1 MSNEEKLLDHL
12 KWVTA
17 ELREARQRLHD
28 KESTEPVAI
37 VGMAC
42 RYPGGTRSA
51 DDLWELV
58 RDGGDAVAAFPDD
71 RGWDL
76 ESLYHPDPEHP
87 GTSYVR
93 DGAFLYDAGHF
104 DAEFFG
110 ISPREAV
117 AMDPQ
122 QRLLLETAWEAI
134 EHAGLNPQAL
144 KGSDTGV
151 FTGVSAHDYLTL
163 ISQTASDVE
172 GYIGTGNLGSVVSG
186 RISYTLGLEGP
197 AVTVDT
203 ACSSSLVALH
213 LASQALRQGEC
224 SLALAGGSTVMATPG
239 SFTEFSRQR
248 GLAPDGRCKPFA
260 AAADGTGWGEG
271 AGVVALELLSEA
283 RRRGHKVLAV
293 IRGSAIN
300 QDGMSNGLAAPNGP
314 SQERVIRAALANAR
328 LSAEDIDAVEAHG
341 TGTTLGDPIEANAL
355 LATYGQGRPEGR
367 PLWLGSVKSN
377 IGHTQAA
384 AGVAGVIKMVMAMR
398 NGLLPASLHIDTP
411 SPHVQWE
418 QGSVRLLAEPVDWP
432 AERTRRAGISAFGIS
447 GTNAHLILEE
457 APPEEA
463 PDPVVAESGGVVPW
477 VVSGRSSDALREQAR
492 RLGESVSGTDSSPV
506 EVGWSLATSR
516 ALLEHR
522 AVVVGRDR
530 DGLTAG
536 LAALA
541 AGSSEASADV
551 VSGVVG
557 DVGPGPVL
565 VFPGQ
570 GSQWVGMG
578 AQLLDESPVFAERIA
593 ECERALS
600 AYVDW
605 SLTEVLRGDG
615 SQLSRVEVVQPVLW
629 AVMVSLAAV
638 WADYGITP
646 AAVIGHSQGE
656 MAAACVAGALS
667 LEDAARIVAV
677 RSDALRQLQGHGDM
691 ASLGTGAEQ
700 AAELIGDRPGVVV
713 AAVNGPSSTVISG
726 APENVAAV
734 VADAEAR
741 GLRARV
747 IDVGYA
753 SHGPQIDQLH
763 DLLTERL
770 ADIQPVT
777 TDVAFYSTVTAER
790 LDDTTALD
798 TDYWVTNL
806 RQPVRFADTIEALLA
821 DGYRLFIEA
830 SPHPVLNLGIQE
842 TIEQQTGAAGT
853 AVTVPTLRRDHG
865 DRAQLTLA
873 AAQAFAAGAEVDW
886 RRWFPADPAPRTV
899 DLPTYAFQHKHYW
912 VEPPAAVAAVG
923 SGHDPVEAR
932 VWQAIEDLDMEALA
946 GSLEIEGQAESVGA
960 LEPALPVL
968 SSWRRRHR
976 EQTTVDSWRYHVTW
990 KHLPD
995 GPAPDLSGAW
1005 LLLVPA
1011 AHADHPAVLA
1021 TAQTLTAHG
1030 GEVRRHVV
1038 DTRAVERAE
1047 MAREL
1052 RSLTDGDGGGAGD
1065 AGAGAG
1071 AYAGIVNLLA
1081 LDEEPHPEHSAVP
1094 AGLAA
1099 TTVLIQALGD
1109 NGADTPVRTLTQGAV
1124 STSAT
1129 DALTNPVQ
1137 AQVWGLGRVAALEY
1151 PRLWG
1156 GLIDLPARVDHQ
1168 TLTRLAAA
1176 LVPQDEDQ
1184 ISIRPS
1190 GTHARR
1196 LAHAPANGPTN
1207 QPGWRPEGTTLIT
1220 GGTGGIGAVLARWLA
1235 RAGAPHLLLTSR
1247 RGPEAPG
1254 AQELADE
1261 LRALG
1266 AAVTITACDVGDREQ
1281 LRHLIDGVPA
1291 EHPLTA
1297 VIHAAGVPNYI
1308 GLGEVSGAELDEV
1321 LRPKALAAHHLHELT
1336 RELDLTAFV
1345 MFSSGAGVWGSGQQG
1360 AYGAANHFLDALAEH
1375 RRSQG
1380 LPATSIA
1387 WGPWAEAGMAADQAA
1402 LTFFSRFGL
1411 HPLSPDLCVKALQ
1424 QALDAG
1430 ETTLTVANFD
1440 WAQFTS
1446 TFTAQ
1451 RPSPLLADLPEN
1463 RRASAPVAQ
1472 EDAAAEASSLQ
1483 RELTE
1488 AKPAQQRQLLLQHV
1502 RSQAAATLGHSDVDA
1517 VPATKPFQ
1525 ELGFDSLTAVELRN
1539 RLNKSTGL
1547 TLPTTVV
1554 FDHPTP
1560 DALTDVLQAELS
1572 GDAAAAAD
1580 PVRAAGPA
1588 GAATDDEPIAI
1599 VGMACRYPGDVRS
1612 AEELWDLVMARKDAM
1627 GDFPDDRGWDLETL
1641 YDPDPESRGTSYVRE
1656 GGFLYDA
1663 GDFDAG
1669 FFGISPREAIAM
1681 DPQQRLLLET
1691 AWEAIERAGLDRET
1705 LKGSNAG
1712 VYTGLTIFDYLALV
1726 GERPTEVEGYIG
1738 TGNLGC
1744 VASGRV
1750 SYVLGLEGPAMT
1762 IDTGCSSSLVAI
1774 HQAAHALRQGEC
1786 SLALAGGATVMATPG
1801 AFVEFSLQRGLA
1813 KDGRCKPFAAAADG
1827 TGWAEGVGLVVLER
1841 LSEARRNGHNVLAV
1855 IRGSA
1860 INQDGTSNGLTAPNG
1875 QAQQRVIRQALANA
1889 RLSAEDVDAVEAHG
1903 TGTMLGDPIE
1913 ASALVAT
1920 YGKERPADRPLWLG
1934 SIKSNIGHA
1943 QASAGVAG
1951 VIKMV
1956 MALRNEQLPA
1966 SLHIDAPTPHVDWDG
1981 SGVRLLSGPVAWPRG
1996 ERPRRAGV
2004 SAFGISG
2011 TNAHLILEQAP
2022 DAPEPANAPAE
2033 VAEAPAG
2040 VVPWV
2045 VSARG
2050 EEALRAQAGL
2060 LAERAA
2066 KDPRLASPLDVGWSL
2081 VKSRSTFENRAVVVG
2096 EDREALLAGLRSLAA
2111 GEPSPDVVE
2120 GTVQGASGAGPVL
2133 VFPGQGS
2140 QWVGMGA
2147 QLLDESPVFAARI
2160 AECERALSAYV
2171 DWSLTEVLRGD
2182 GSELSRVEVVQ
2193 PVLWAVMV
2201 SLAAVWADYG
2211 ITPAA
2216 VVGHSQGEM
2225 AAACVAGA
2233 LSLEDAA
2240 RIVAVR
2246 SDALRQLMGQGDMAS
2261 LGTGAEQ
2268 AAELIGDRPGVC
2280 VAAVNGP
2287 SSTVIS
2293 GPPEHVAAVVADAE
2307 ARGLRARVIDVGYA
2321 SHGPQIDQLHDL
2333 LTERLADIRPVATD
2347 VAFYSTVTA
2356 ERLDDTTALD
2366 TDYWVTN
2373 LRQPVRFA
2381 DTIEA
2386 LLADGYRL
2394 FIEASPHPVLN
2405 LGMEET
2411 IERADMPAT
2420 VVPTL
2425 RRGHGDAVQLT
2436 RAAAQAF
2443 GAGAEVDWTGWFPA
2457 VPLPRVVDLP
2467 TYAFQRERFWLEGR
2481 RGLAG
2486 DPAGLGLA
2494 SAGHPLLGAAV
2505 ELADSSS
2512 HLLTGR
2518 ISPRDQAWLAEH
2530 RVMDTVLL
2538 PGSAFVELAL
2548 QAAVRAGCAEL
2559 AELTLHTPLAFGN
2572 DAAVDLQ
2579 VAVGPV
2585 AEDGRR
2591 PVTVHSRPTGEGEDA
2606 VWTRHAAGVVAPAGA
2621 DAGDASFGGT
2631 WPPPGA
2637 TPVGGQ
2643 DPYGELASYGYD
2655 FGPGS
2660 QGLVSA
2666 WRLGDDIFAEVAL
2679 PETESGKAD
2688 RYQVHPVLL
2697 DATLHALILDA
2708 VTSSADTD
2716 QVLLPFSW
2724 SGLRVHAPG
2733 AEKLR
2738 VRIARTAP
2746 DQLALTAVDGGG
2758 DSGGVSGGVPV
2769 LTLESLTVRP
2779 VAAHQIAGARTADRD
2794 ALFRLVW
2801 KETAARAEQGGGAV
2815 RPAIVAL
2822 GGDPQGATLAGELAG
2837 ALAGAPVR
2845 DTFGALRDD
2854 VVAGGEAPD
2863 VVLAV
2868 CTAPDTGAGGDAA
2881 GYARLAAVSLL
2892 SLLKEWV
2899 DDAAFASSRLVV
2911 VTRDAVAARPGET
2924 AGDLA
2929 GASLWGLVRSAQA
2942 ENPGRLTL
2950 LDVDASDSSPAALPD
2965 VLGSVEPEMAL
2976 RDGRAYV
2983 PRLVRDDASA
2993 RLVPPVGSL
3002 TWRLARSEAAGGG
3015 GQLALVDAPEAGRA
3029 LAPHEVRVAVRAVA
3043 PGADPAD
3050 AGHVEGAGVVTEAGA
3065 EAGAVAVGDRV
3076 MGLFDAV
3083 GPVAV
3088 TDAALLTRIPSGWSW
3103 AQAAG
3108 SLGSYVTAY
3117 HLLADVV
3124 SPRGGESLLIE
3135 EGTGSVG
3142 RAVLRLAGR
3151 WGVEVVGGAQGVPGA
3166 GDEREPDVTLRA
3178 LRDEGDLVVHRAGG
3192 SEEVQAV
3199 VPPEPGRVRE
3209 ILAELGG
3216 LAEAAQLGGLAE
3228 AVQLGGLAE
3237 AAQLG
3242 EAAEATQRDE
3252 AAKMTQ
3258 PGEAGQTAQPGK
3270 AAKAAQPG
3278 EAGQTAQP
3286 GEAAE
3291 VTQRDEAAKMTQ
3303 PGEAAEA
3310 AQHGEA
3316 AEAAQHGE
3324 AAEAAQHGEAAE
3336 AASRSHDPA
3345 LAPLDVTVWD
3355 IRQAPAAV
3363 AAPPASGTT
3372 VFTLPPAF
3380 DPEGTVLITGGTGAL
3395 GALTARHLVARYG
3408 ARHLVLSSRRGA
3420 DAPGALELAADLSAL
3435 GARVTFAA
3443 CDPGDRDAAVALLEA
3458 VPAEHPLTA
3467 VFHCA
3472 GTVNDAVVQNLTAEQ
3487 VEEVMRVK
3495 ADAAWH
3501 LHELTRDADLSAFV
3515 LYSSVAGL
3523 LGGPGQGS
3531 YTAANAFLDALA
3543 RHRHDGGA
3551 AATSLAWGYWDLE
3564 SGMSGRLTDAD
3575 RARHARAG
3583 VVGLGADEGLAL
3595 LDAAWAGGLPLY
3607 APVRL
3612 DLARMRR
3619 QAQSHPAPALLQDL
3633 VSGGSR
3639 SGSGGGGVSAGAA
3652 ALLKALGTM
3661 SDPEREEALLD
3672 LVCTHIAA
3680 VLGYD
3685 AATPVNATQG
3695 LRELG
3700 FDSLTAVELRNRL
3713 SAATGLKLPATFVF
3727 DHPNPA
3733 ELAAQLRQ
3741 ELAPRAADPLADVLA
3756 EFERLEGSL
3765 LSVSSKD
3772 GSARAELAGR
3782 LRATLARLDVPESAG
3797 GEGEGAVATRTRIQ
3811 DASADEIFAFIDR
3824 DLGKDSGSDSGNG
3837 NGHAVEG
3844 QR

>member
-17 ELREARQRLHD
+17 ELREARQRLRD
-28 KESTEPVAI
+28 KESAEPVAI

-42 RYPGGTRSA
+42 RFPGGTRSA
-51 DDLWELV
+51 DDLWRLV
-58 RDGGDAVAAFPDD
+58 RDGGDAVSGFPDD

-93 DGAFLYDAGHF
+93 DGAFLYDAGRF
-104 DAEFFG
+104 DADFFG

-134 EHAGLNPQAL
+134 EHAGLNPHGLQ
-144 KGSDTGV
+144 GSDTGV

-163 ISQTASDVE
+163 ISQTASEVE

-203 ACSSSLVALH
+203 ACSSSLVAIH
-213 LASQALRQGEC
+213 LAAQALRQGEC

-283 RRRGHKVLAV
+283 RRRGHNVLAV
-293 IRGSAIN
+293 VRGSAIN
-300 QDGMSNGLAAPNGP
+300 QDGTSNGLAAPNGP

-355 LATYGQGRPEGR
+355 LATYGQGRPDDR
-367 PLWLGSVKSN
+367 PLWLGSIKSN

-384 AGVAGVIKMVMAMR
+384 AGVAGVIKMVMALR
-398 NGLLPASLHIDTP
+398 NGLLPTSLHIDAP

-418 QGSVRLLAEPVDWP
+418 QGSVRLLSEPVEWRP
-432 AERTRRAGISAFGIS
+432 ERTRRAGISAFGIS

-457 APPEEA
+457 APREEVAAEGARVDASTPPPAA
-463 PDPVVAESGGVVPW
+463 PGAVVPW
-477 VVSGRSSDALREQAR
+477 VVSGRTSDALREQAR
-492 RLGESVSGTDSSPV
+492 RLGDFAGSSGVGEAGASTT

-516 ALLEHR
+516 ATLGHR
-522 AVVVGRDR
+522 AVVVGQDS
-530 DGLTAG
+530 AQSIAS

-541 AGSSEASADV
+541 TGEASADV
-551 VSGVVG
+551 VTGVAG
-557 DVGPGPVL
+557 DMGPGPVL

-578 AQLLDESPVFAERIA
+578 AQLLDESPVFAARIA
-593 ECERALS
+593 ECEQALS
-600 AYVDW
+600 DHVGW
-605 SLTEVLRGDG
+605 SLREVLRGDG
-615 SQLSRVEVVQPVLW
+615 SELARVEVVQPVLW

-638 WADYGITP
+638 WADQGITP

-691 ASLGTGAEQ
+691 ASLGTSAEQ
-700 AAELIGDRPGVVV
+700 AAELIGDDRPGVSI

-726 APENVAAV
+726 PPEQVAAV
-734 VADAEAR
+734 VAEAEER

-753 SHGPQIDQLH
+753 SHNPQIDQLH

-770 ADIQPVT
+770 ADIQPVP

-798 TDYWVTNL
+798 TAYWVTNL

-842 TIEQQTGAAGT
+842 TIERAGVT
-853 AVTVPTLRRDHG
+853 ATTVPTLRRDHG
-865 DRAQLTLA
+865 GRTQLTHA
-873 AAQAFAAGAEVDW
+873 AAQAFAVGAEVDW
-886 RRWFPADPAPRTV
+886 RRWFPAEPTPRTV
-899 DLPTYAFQHKHYW
+899 DLPTYAFQHKQYW
-912 VEPPAAVAAVG
+912 VEPPAAVASG
-923 SGHDPVEAR
+923 GNGHDPVEAR
-932 VWQAIEDLDMEALA
+932 VWQAIEDLDIDALA
-946 GSLEIEGQAESVGA
+946 SSLEIEGQAETVGA

-968 SSWRRRHR
+968 SAWRRRHR
-976 EQTTVDSWRYHVTW
+976 EQSTVDSWRYHVTW
-990 KHLPD
+990 KHLPAAA
-995 GPAPDLSGAW
+995 APELTGTW

-1021 TAQTLTAHG
+1021 TAQTLAAHG
-1030 GEVRRHVV
+1030 GEVRRHVL
-1038 DTRAVERAE
+1038 DARAVERASL
-1047 MAREL
+1047 AQEL
-1052 RSLTDGDGGGAGD
+1052 LSVMGGEPH
-1065 AGAGAG
+1065 
-1071 AYAGIVNLLA
+1071 AGIVNLLA
-1081 LDEEPHPEHSAVP
+1081 LDEEPHPEFPAVP

-1099 TTVLIQALGD
+1099 TTALVQALGD
-1109 NGADTPVRTLTQGAV
+1109 NGADVSVRTLTQGAV

-1129 DALTNPVQ
+1129 DPLTNPVQ

-1156 GLIDLPARVDHQ
+1156 GLVDLPARIDHQ
-1168 TLTRLAAA
+1168 SLTRLAAA
-1176 LVPQDEDQ
+1176 LAPQDEDQ
-1184 ISIRPS
+1184 IAIRPT
-1190 GTHARR
+1190 GAHARR
-1196 LAHAPANGPTN
+1196 LAHAPATTPNSGVSWEP
-1207 QPGWRPEGTTLIT
+1207 RGTTLIT

-1235 RAGAPHLLLTSR
+1235 REGAPHLLLTSR
-1247 RGPEAPG
+1247 RGPDAPG
-1254 AQELADE
+1254 AQELAAE
-1261 LRALG
+1261 LRELG
-1266 AAVTITACDVGDREQ
+1266 TSVTITACDVGDREQ
-1281 LRHLIDGVPA
+1281 VRRLVDGVPA

-1297 VIHAAGVPNYI
+1297 VVHAAGVPNYI
-1308 GLGEVSGAELDEV
+1308 GLGEVTGAELDEV
-1321 LRPKALAAHHLHELT
+1321 LRPKALAALHLHELT
-1336 RELDLTAFV
+1336 RELELSAFV

-1380 LPATSIA
+1380 LAATSIA

-1411 HPLSPDLCVKALQ
+1411 HPLSPVLCIKALH

-1472 EDAAAEASSLQ
+1472 EDATEASSLQ
-1483 RELTE
+1483 QELTE
-1488 AKPAQQRQLLLQHV
+1488 AKPAQQRQLVLQHV

-1560 DALTDVLQAELS
+1560 DALTDVIQAELS
-1572 GDAAAAAD
+1572 GDTASAEAARTTAAAA
-1580 PVRAAGPA
+1580 
-1588 GAATDDEPIAI
+1588 DDEPIAI

-1612 AEELWDLVMARKDAM
+1612 AEELWDLVTDRRDAM
-1627 GDFPDDRGWDLETL
+1627 SGFPDDRGWDLEAL
-1641 YDPDPESRGTSYVRE
+1641 YNPDPESRGTSYVRE

-1663 GDFDAG
+1663 GDFDAA

-1691 AWEAIERAGLDRET
+1691 AWEAIERAGLDREA

-1712 VYTGLTIFDYLALV
+1712 VYTGLTIYDYLALV

-1801 AFVEFSLQRGLA
+1801 SFVEFSLQRGLA
-1813 KDGRCKPFAAAADG
+1813 KNGRCKPFASAADG

-1889 RLSAEDVDAVEAHG
+1889 RLSADDVDAVEAHG

-1920 YGKERPADRPLWLG
+1920 YGKERPEDRPLWLG

-1981 SGVRLLSGPVAWPRG
+1981 SGVQLLAEPVAWPRG

-2022 DAPEPANAPAE
+2022 DAPEPAPSPSDAAD
-2033 VAEAPAG
+2033 APAG

-2050 EEALRAQAGL
+2050 EEALRAQAAL
-2060 LAERAA
+2060 LAERATA
-2066 KDPRLASPLDVGWSL
+2066 DPQLVSPLDVGWSL
-2081 VKSRSTFENRAVVVG
+2081 VKSRSVFENRAVVVG
-2096 EDREALLAGLRSLAA
+2096 RDRDALLAGLRSLST

-2120 GTVQGASGAGPVL
+2120 GAVQGASGAGPVL

-2171 DWSLTEVLRGD
+2171 DWSLSEVLRGD
-2182 GSELSRVEVVQ
+2182 GAELARVEVVQ

-2201 SLAAVWADYG
+2201 SLAAVWADQG

-2216 VVGHSQGEM
+2216 VIGHSQGEM

-2246 SDALRQLMGQGDMAS
+2246 SDALRQLQGHGDMAS
-2261 LGTGAEQ
+2261 LGTSAEQ
-2268 AAELIGDRPGVC
+2268 AAELIGDDRPGVSI
-2280 VAAVNGP
+2280 AAVNGP

-2293 GPPEHVAAVVADAE
+2293 GPPEQVAAVVADAE
-2307 ARGLRARVIDVGYA
+2307 KAGLRARVIDVGYA
-2321 SHGPQIDQLHDL
+2321 SHNPQIDQLHDL
-2333 LTERLADIRPVATD
+2333 LTERLADIQPVPTD

-2356 ERLDDTTALD
+2356 ERLNDTTALD
-2366 TDYWVTN
+2366 TGYWVTN
-2373 LRQPVRFA
+2373 LRHPVRFA
-2381 DTIEA
+2381 DTIKA

-2411 IERADMPAT
+2411 IEQADMPAT
-2420 VVPTL
+2420 VIPTL
-2425 RRGHGDAVQLT
+2425 RRDHGDTTQLT

-2443 GAGAEVDWTGWFPA
+2443 TAGANIDWTGWFPA

-2505 ELADSSS
+2505 ELADGSS

-2518 ISPRDQAWLAEH
+2518 ISPRDQTWLAEH

-2548 QAAVRAGCAEL
+2548 QAAVRTGCEEL
-2559 AELTLHTPLAFGN
+2559 TELTLHTPLVFG
-2572 DAAVDLQ
+2572 DEGAGAVDLQ
-2579 VAVGPV
+2579 VAVGSV
-2585 AEDGRR
+2585 GEDGRR
-2591 PVTVHSRPTGEGEDA
+2591 PVSVHSRPTSEGEET
-2606 VWTRHAAGVVAPAGA
+2606 VWTRHAAGVVAPAGPV
-2621 DAGDASFGGT
+2621 DGEMSLGGA

-2660 QGLVSA
+2660 QGLVTA
-2666 WRLGDDIFAEVAL
+2666 WRLGDDLYAEVAL
-2679 PETESGKAD
+2679 PEAESSGAD

-2733 AEKLR
+2733 ADKLR

-2746 DQLALTAVDGGG
+2746 DQLALTAVDDGGA
-2758 DSGGVSGGVPV
+2758 PV

-2779 VAAHQIAGARTADRD
+2779 VAAHQIAGARAADRD

-2801 KETAARAEQGGGAV
+2801 TEAAARADAGGGGALRAAV
-2815 RPAIVAL
+2815 VA
-2822 GGDPQGATLAGELAG
+2822 PAGEPLGA
-2837 ALAGAPVR
+2837 ALADALSGAPVR
-2845 DTFGALRDD
+2845 DTFAALRDG
-2854 VVAGGEAPD
+2854 VAGGEETPD

-2868 CTAPDTGAGGDAA
+2868 CATPGVSGAGDADADADVA
-2881 GYARLAAVSLL
+2881 GYARLAAVTLL

-2899 DDAAFASSRLVV
+2899 DDPAFAASRLVV
-2911 VTRDAVAARPGET
+2911 VTRGATAARPGE
-2924 AGDLA
+2924 AVGDLP

-2950 LDVDASDSSPAALPD
+2950 LDLDAVEASLAALPG
-2965 VLGSVEPEMAL
+2965 VLGSGEPELAL
-2976 RDGRAYV
+2976 RDGRVFV

-2993 RLVPPVGSL
+2993 RLAPPVGAP
-3002 TWRLARSEAAGGG
+3002 TWRLSGLEVRGPGQ
-3015 GQLALVDAPEAGRA
+3015 QLALVDAPEALRV
-3029 LAPHEVRVAVRAVA
+3029 LEPHEVRVAVRAA
-3043 PGADPAD
+3043 TPDPGPLAE
-3050 AGHVEGAGVVTEAGA
+3050 GQVVGAGVVTEVGGGAGP
-3065 EAGAVAVGDRV
+3065 VAVGDRV

-3083 GPVAV
+3083 GPVGV
-3088 TDAALLTRIPSGWSW
+3088 TDAALLTTVPAGWSW

-3108 SLGSYVTAY
+3108 SLGAYVAAY
-3117 HLLADVV
+3117 HVLADVV
-3124 SPRGGESLLIE
+3124 VPRGGETLFVAE
-3135 EGTGSVG
+3135 ETGPVG
-3142 RAVLRLAGR
+3142 RAVTHLARR
-3151 WGVEVVGGAQGVPGA
+3151 WRAEAVEGAA
-3166 GDEREPDVTLRA
+3166 DVTIG
-3178 LRDEGDLVVHRAGG
+3178 RDGTLVVDRAGAPDG
-3192 SEEVQAV
+3192 GQAV
-3199 VPPEPGRVRE
+3199 APPEPGRVRE
-3209 ILAELGG
+3209 ILAEL
-3216 LAEAAQLGGLAE
+3216 ADS
-3228 AVQLGGLAE
+3228 V
-3237 AAQLG
+3237 
-3242 EAAEATQRDE
+3242 
-3252 AAKMTQ
+3252 
-3258 PGEAGQTAQPGK
+3258 
-3270 AAKAAQPG
+3270 
-3278 EAGQTAQP
+3278 
-3286 GEAAE
+3286 
-3291 VTQRDEAAKMTQ
+3291 
-3303 PGEAAEA
+3303 
-3310 AQHGEA
+3310 
-3316 AEAAQHGE
+3316 
-3324 AAEAAQHGEAAE
+3324 
-3336 AASRSHDPA
+3336 DPA
-3345 LAPLDVTVWD
+3345 DLPVADAVADAVAVSSESAGSSGGDGLVPLDVTAWD
-3355 IRQAPAAV
+3355 IRQAPAAD
-3363 AAPPASGTT
+3363 AAPPSAGTT
-3372 VFTLPPAF
+3372 VYTLPVAF
-3380 DPEGTVLITGGTGAL
+3380 DPEGTVLVTGGTGAL
-3395 GALTARHLVARYG
+3395 GALAARHLVGRHG
-3408 ARHLVLSSRRGA
+3408 ARHLLLSSRRGA

-3435 GARVTFAA
+3435 GARVTFTA
-3443 CDPGDRDAAVALLEA
+3443 CDLGDRDAAAALLES
-3458 VPAEHPLTA
+3458 VPPEHPLTA

-3472 GTVNDAVVQNLTAEQ
+3472 GTVSDAVVQNLTAEQ

-3495 ADAAWH
+3495 ADTAWN

-3543 RHRHDGGA
+3543 RHRQDGGA

-3595 LDAAWAGGLPLY
+3595 LDTAWAGGLPLY

-3619 QAQSHPAPALLQDL
+3619 QAESHPAPALLQDL
-3633 VSGGSR
+3633 VRGAGSR
-3639 SGSGGGGVSAGAA
+3639 SGGGSVSAGAA
-3652 ALLKALGTM
+3652 ALLKALGAM
-3661 SDPEREEALLD
+3661 SDAEREEALLD

-3713 SAATGLKLPATFVF
+3713 STATGLKLPATFVF

-3733 ELAAQLRQ
+3733 ELAAHLRQ

-3756 EFERLEGSL
+3756 EFERLENSL
-3765 LSVSSKD
+3765 LAVSSQD
-3772 GSARAELAGR
+3772 GTARTELAGR
-3782 LRATLARLDVPESAG
+3782 LRATLARLDVPQETAA
-3797 GEGEGAVATRTRIQ
+3797 EAAVAARIQ

-3824 DLGKDSGSDSGNG
+3824 DLGRDSGNG
-3837 NGHAVEG
+3837 QGNGQAVEG

>member
-17 ELREARQRLHD
+17 ELREARQKLRD
-28 KESTEPVAI
+28 KESAEPVAI

-42 RYPGGTRSA
+42 RFPGGARSA
-51 DDLWELV
+51 EDLWQLV
-58 RDGGDAVAAFPDD
+58 RDGGDAVSGFPDD

-87 GTSYVR
+87 ATSYVR
-93 DGAFLYDAGHF
+93 DGAFLYDAGRF

-144 KGSDTGV
+144 RGSDTGV

-163 ISQTASDVE
+163 ISQTASEVE

-203 ACSSSLVALH
+203 ACSSSLVAIH

-271 AGVVALELLSEA
+271 AGVVALELLSDA
-283 RRRGHKVLAV
+283 RRCGHKVLAV
-293 IRGSAIN
+293 VRGSAVN
-300 QDGMSNGLAAPNGP
+300 QDGTSNGLAAPNGP

-328 LSAEDIDAVEAHG
+328 LSAEDVDAVEAHG

-355 LATYGQGRPEGR
+355 LATYGRSRPDGR

-384 AGVAGVIKMVMAMR
+384 AGVAGVIKMVMALR
-398 NGLLPASLHIDTP
+398 NGILPTSLHIDAP
-411 SPHVQWE
+411 SPHVQWD
-418 QGSVRLLAEPVDWP
+418 QGGVRLLSEPVEWRS
-432 AERTRRAGISAFGIS
+432 ERTRRAGVSAFGIS

-457 APPEEA
+457 APSQEEA
-463 PDPVVAESGGVVPW
+463 AAAEVAEAPPGSVVPW
-477 VVSGRSSDALREQAR
+477 VVSARTADALREQAR
-492 RLGESVSGTDSSPV
+492 RLAEFAAHGTEARST
-506 EVGWSLATSR
+506 EIGWSLATSR
-516 ALLEHR
+516 AVLEHR
-522 AVVVGRDR
+522 AVVIGQDSAQAISSL
-530 DGLTAG
+530 G
-536 LAALA
+536 ALA
-541 AGSSEASADV
+541 AGEATADV
-551 VSGVVG
+551 VSGIAG
-557 DVGPGPVL
+557 DMGPGPVL

-578 AQLLDESPVFAERIA
+578 AQLLEESPVFAARIG

-615 SQLSRVEVVQPVLW
+615 SELARVEVVQPVLW

-638 WADYGITP
+638 WADQGITP

-667 LEDAARIVAV
+667 LDDAARIVAV

-691 ASLGTGAEQ
+691 ASVGTSAEQ
-700 AAELIGDRPGVVV
+700 TAELIGDRPGVSV

-726 APENVAAV
+726 SPEDVAAV
-734 VADAEAR
+734 VADAEAA

-753 SHGPQIDQLH
+753 SHNPQIDALH
-763 DLLTERL
+763 DLLTDRL
-770 ADIQPVT
+770 ADIRPT
-777 TDVAFYSTVTAER
+777 PTDIAFYSTVTAER

-798 TDYWVTNL
+798 TAYWVTNL
-806 RQPVRFADTIEALLA
+806 RQPVRFAETVEALLA

-842 TIEQQTGAAGT
+842 TIERAGVAAT
-853 AVTVPTLRRDHG
+853 TVPTLRRDHG
-865 DRAQLTLA
+865 GRTQLTHA
-873 AAQAFAAGAEVDW
+873 AAQAFAAGADIDW
-886 RRWFPADPAPRTV
+886 RRWFPADPTPRTV
-899 DLPTYAFQHKHYW
+899 DLPTYAFQRKQYW
-912 VEPPAAVAAVG
+912 VEPPAAVAPGAG
-923 SGHDPVEAR
+923 GHDPVEAR
-932 VWQAIEDLDMEALA
+932 VWQAIEELDIDGLA
-946 GSLEIEGQAESVGA
+946 SSLEIEGQAETVGA

-968 SSWRRRHR
+968 SAWRRRHR
-976 EQTTVDSWRYHVTW
+976 EQSTVDSWRYHVTW
-990 KHLPD
+990 KQLPD
-995 GPAPDLSGAW
+995 TAAPELGGSW

-1011 AHADHPAVLA
+1011 AHTDHPAVLA
-1021 TAQTLTAHG
+1021 TAQTLAAHG
-1030 GEVRRHVV
+1030 GEVRSHVL
-1038 DTRAVERAE
+1038 DARAVERGVLAQ
-1047 MAREL
+1047 EL
-1052 RSLTDGDGGGAGD
+1052 RSRMGDEQH
-1065 AGAGAG
+1065 
-1071 AYAGIVNLLA
+1071 AGIVNLLA
-1081 LDEEPHPEHSAVP
+1081 LDEEPHPEHPAVP

-1099 TTVLIQALGD
+1099 TTALVQALGD
-1109 NGADTPVRTLTQGAV
+1109 NGTDVVLRTLTQGAV
-1124 STSAT
+1124 STGAA
-1129 DALTNPVQ
+1129 DALTRPVQ

-1156 GLIDLPARVDHQ
+1156 GLVDLPARIDHQ
-1168 TLTRLAAA
+1168 SLNRLAAA
-1176 LVPQDEDQ
+1176 LAPAPAARDEDQ
-1184 ISIRPS
+1184 IAIRPS
-1190 GTHARR
+1190 GVHARR
-1196 LAHAPANGPTN
+1196 LAHAPATPRNSGVSW
-1207 QPGWRPEGTTLIT
+1207 QPRGTTLIT

-1235 RAGAPHLLLTSR
+1235 REGAPHLLLTSR
-1247 RGPEAPG
+1247 RGPDAPG
-1254 AQELADE
+1254 ARELAAE
-1261 LRALG
+1261 LEELG
-1266 AAVTITACDVGDREQ
+1266 ARVTLTACDVGDREQ
-1281 LRHLIDGVPA
+1281 VRRLVDGVPA

-1297 VIHAAGVPNYI
+1297 VVHAAGVPNYI
-1308 GLGEVSGAELDEV
+1308 GLGEVTGAELDEV
-1321 LRPKALAAHHLHELT
+1321 LRPKALAALHLHELT
-1336 RELDLTAFV
+1336 RESELSAFV

-1360 AYGAANHFLDALAEH
+1360 AYGAANHFLDALADH
-1375 RRSQG
+1375 RHSQG

-1411 HPLSPDLCVKALQ
+1411 HPLSPDLCVKALH

-1472 EDAAAEASSLQ
+1472 EDTSKASSLHQ
-1483 RELTE
+1483 ELTE

-1560 DALTDVLQAELS
+1560 DALTDVLQSELS
-1572 GDAAAAAD
+1572 GDTASAEAAHATAAAA
-1580 PVRAAGPA
+1580 
-1588 GAATDDEPIAI
+1588 DDEPIAI

-1612 AEELWDLVMARKDAM
+1612 PEELWDLVTAGRDAM
-1627 GDFPDDRGWDLETL
+1627 SDFPDDRGWDLETL

-1663 GDFDAG
+1663 GDFDAA
-1669 FFGISPREAIAM
+1669 FFGISPREAVAM

-1691 AWEAIERAGLDRET
+1691 AWEAIERAGLDREA

-1841 LSEARRNGHNVLAV
+1841 LSEARRNGHKVLAV

-1889 RLSAEDVDAVEAHG
+1889 RLSAEDIDAVEAHG

-1920 YGKERPADRPLWLG
+1920 YGKERPEDRPLWLG

-1956 MALRNEQLPA
+1956 MALRNEQLPT
-1966 SLHIDAPTPHVDWDG
+1966 SLHIDAPTPHVDWEN
-1981 SGVRLLSGPVAWPRG
+1981 SGVRLLSEPVAWPRG
-1996 ERPRRAGV
+1996 DRPRRAGV

-2022 DAPEPANAPAE
+2022 DAPDDTPAASSDMSD
-2033 VAEAPAG
+2033 APAG

-2050 EEALRAQAGL
+2050 EEALRAQAAL
-2060 LAERAA
+2060 LAERATA
-2066 KDPRLASPLDVGWSL
+2066 DPRPASPLDVGWSL
-2081 VKSRSTFENRAVVVG
+2081 VKSRSVFENRAVVVG
-2096 EDREALLAGLRSLAA
+2096 RDRDALLTGLRSLAA
-2111 GEPSPDVVE
+2111 GEPSPDVVQ
-2120 GTVQGASGAGPVL
+2120 GAVQGASGAGPVL

-2147 QLLDESPVFAARI
+2147 QLLEESPVFAARI
-2160 AECERALSAYV
+2160 GECERALSAYV

-2182 GSELSRVEVVQ
+2182 GNELSRVEVVQ

-2201 SLAAVWADYG
+2201 SLAAVWADQG
-2211 ITPAA
+2211 IVPAA
-2216 VVGHSQGEM
+2216 VIGHSQGEM

-2233 LSLEDAA
+2233 LSLDDAA

-2246 SDALRQLMGQGDMAS
+2246 SDALRQLQGHGDMAS
-2261 LGTGAEQ
+2261 VGTSAEQ
-2268 AAELIGDRPGVC
+2268 TAELIGDRPGVS

-2293 GPPEHVAAVVADAE
+2293 GSPEHVAAVVAEAE

-2321 SHGPQIDQLHDL
+2321 SHNPQIDALHDL
-2333 LTERLADIRPVATD
+2333 LTDRLADIRPTPTD
-2347 VAFYSTVTA
+2347 IAFYSTVTA
-2356 ERLDDTTALD
+2356 ERLADTTALD
-2366 TDYWVTN
+2366 TAYWITN

-2381 DTIEA
+2381 ETVEA

-2394 FIEASPHPVLN
+2394 FIEASPHPVLA

-2411 IERADMPAT
+2411 IEQADMPAT

-2425 RRGHGDAVQLT
+2425 RRDHGDTAQLT

-2443 GAGAEVDWTGWFPA
+2443 TAGAEVDWTGWFPA

-2505 ELADSSS
+2505 ELADGGS

-2548 QAAVRAGCAEL
+2548 QAAVRAGCEEL
-2559 AELTLHTPLAFGN
+2559 AELTLHTPLAFG
-2572 DAAVDLQ
+2572 DEGAGAVDLQ
-2579 VAVGPV
+2579 VAVGAV
-2585 AEDGRR
+2585 TEDGRR
-2591 PVTVHSRPTGEGEDA
+2591 PVSVHSRPTGEGDDA
-2606 VWTRHAAGVVAPAGA
+2606 VWTRHAAGTVAPAGPVA
-2621 DAGDASFGGT
+2621 VDGSLGGA

-2637 TPVGGQ
+2637 TPVGGP
-2643 DPYGELASYGYD
+2643 DPYAELASYGYD

-2660 QGLVSA
+2660 QGLVTA
-2666 WRLGDDIFAEVAL
+2666 WRLGDDLFAEVRL
-2679 PETESGKAD
+2679 PEAESGGAD
-2688 RYQVHPVLL
+2688 RYRVHPVLL

-2733 AEKLR
+2733 TDSLR

-2746 DQLALTAVDGGG
+2746 DQLALTAVDDGGA
-2758 DSGGVSGGVPV
+2758 PV

-2801 KETAARAEQGGGAV
+2801 AEAAARADEHVEGGGVV
-2815 RPAIVAL
+2815 RPAVVAPAGVPL
-2822 GGDPQGATLAGELAG
+2822 GATLAD
-2837 ALAGAPVR
+2837 ALSGAPVR
-2845 DTFGALRDD
+2845 ETFAALREG
-2854 VVAGGEAPD
+2854 VAAGGEAPD

-2868 CTAPDTGAGGDAA
+2868 CATPGHRGADDVEGAA
-2881 GYARLAAVSLL
+2881 AYARLATVTLL

-2899 DDAAFASSRLVV
+2899 DDPAFAASRLVV
-2911 VTRDAVAARPGET
+2911 VTRGAVAARPGE
-2924 AGDLA
+2924 AVGDLP

-2950 LDVDASDSSPAALPD
+2950 LDVDESEESLAALPG
-2965 VLGSVEPEMAL
+2965 VLALGEPELAL
-2976 RDGRAYV
+2976 RGGRAFV

-2993 RLVPPVGSL
+2993 RLAPPVGAT
-3002 TWRLARSEAAGGG
+3002 TWRLSGD
-3015 GQLALVDAPEAGRA
+3015 ALVDAPEARRA
-3029 LAPHEVRVAVRAVA
+3029 LEPHEVRVALRAAA
-3043 PGADPAD
+3043 PDPEPL
-3050 AGHVEGAGVVTEAGA
+3050 GPGRVVGAGVVTEVGDAAGPV
-3065 EAGAVAVGDRV
+3065 GVGDRV

-3088 TDAALLTRIPSGWSW
+3088 TDAALLTAVPGGWSW
-3103 AQAAG
+3103 TRAAG
-3108 SLGSYVTAY
+3108 SLGAYVAAY
-3117 HLLADVV
+3117 HVLADVV
-3124 SPRGGESLLIE
+3124 APSGAATLLVA

-3142 RAVLRLAGR
+3142 RAVPRLAPHL
-3151 WGVEVVGGAQGVPGA
+3151 GVDIVDGAADFTLDRDGA
-3166 GDEREPDVTLRA
+3166 LVIRRA
-3178 LRDEGDLVVHRAGG
+3178 DAADEGRGVA
-3192 SEEVQAV
+3192 
-3199 VPPEPGRVRE
+3199 PPEPGRVRD
-3209 ILAELGG
+3209 ILAALAELMPPTGSAEDGDVRDGG
-3216 LAEAAQLGGLAE
+3216 PLI
-3228 AVQLGGLAE
+3228 
-3237 AAQLG
+3237 
-3242 EAAEATQRDE
+3242 
-3252 AAKMTQ
+3252 
-3258 PGEAGQTAQPGK
+3258 
-3270 AAKAAQPG
+3270 
-3278 EAGQTAQP
+3278 
-3286 GEAAE
+3286 
-3291 VTQRDEAAKMTQ
+3291 
-3303 PGEAAEA
+3303 
-3310 AQHGEA
+3310 
-3316 AEAAQHGE
+3316 
-3324 AAEAAQHGEAAE
+3324 
-3336 AASRSHDPA
+3336 
-3345 LAPLDVTVWD
+3345 PLDVTAWD
-3355 IRQAPAAV
+3355 VRQAPAAV
-3363 AAPPASGTT
+3363 AAPPTAGTT
-3372 VFTLPPAF
+3372 VYTLPVAF

-3395 GALTARHLVARYG
+3395 GALTARHLVERHG
-3408 ARHLVLSSRRGA
+3408 ARHLLLSSRRGA
-3420 DAPGALELAADLSAL
+3420 DAPGALELAADLAAL
-3435 GARVTFAA
+3435 GAHITFAA
-3443 CDPGDRDAAVALLEA
+3443 CDPGDRDAAVALLES
-3458 VPAEHPLTA
+3458 VPAGHPLTA

-3472 GTVNDAVVQNLTAEQ
+3472 GTVNDAVVQNLTAGQ

-3495 ADAAWH
+3495 ADAAWN

-3543 RHRHDGGA
+3543 RHRQDRGA

-3595 LDAAWAGGLPLY
+3595 LDTAWAGGLPLY

-3612 DLARMRR
+3612 DLTRMRR
-3619 QAQSHPAPALLQDL
+3619 QAESRPAPALLQDL
-3633 VSGGSR
+3633 VRGAGSR
-3639 SGSGGGGVSAGAA
+3639 SGGGSAGSAGAS
-3652 ALLKALGTM
+3652 ALRRSLGAM
-3661 SDPEREEALLD
+3661 SDAEREEALLD

-3685 AATPVNATQG
+3685 ATTPVNATQG

-3713 SAATGLKLPATFVF
+3713 STATGLKLPATFVF

-3741 ELAPRAADPLADVLA
+3741 ELAPRAVDPLADVLA
-3756 EFERLEGSL
+3756 EFERLENSL
-3765 LSVSSKD
+3765 LSVSAKD
-3772 GSARAELAGR
+3772 GTARAELAGR
-3782 LRATLARLDVPESAG
+3782 LRATLARLDVPRETAG
-3797 GEGEGAVATRTRIQ
+3797 QVAEEATVVARIQ

-3824 DLGKDSGSDSGNG
+3824 DLGRGDGTGQSDGQGNG
-3837 NGHAVEG
+3837 QAVEG

>member
-17 ELREARQRLHD
+17 ELREARQKLRD
-28 KESTEPVAI
+28 KESAEPVAI

-42 RYPGGTRSA
+42 RFPGGARSA
-51 DDLWELV
+51 EDLWQLV
-58 RDGGDAVAAFPDD
+58 RDGGDAVSGFPDD

-87 GTSYVR
+87 ATSYVR
-93 DGAFLYDAGHF
+93 DGAFLYDAGRF
-104 DAEFFG
+104 DADFFG

-134 EHAGLNPQAL
+134 EHAGIDPQAL
-144 KGSDTGV
+144 QGSDTGV

-163 ISQTASDVE
+163 ISQTASEVE

-203 ACSSSLVALH
+203 ACSSSLVAIH

-293 IRGSAIN
+293 VRGSAIN
-300 QDGMSNGLAAPNGP
+300 QDGTSNGLAAPNGP

-355 LATYGQGRPEGR
+355 LATYGRSRPDGR
-367 PLWLGSVKSN
+367 PLWLGSIKSN

-384 AGVAGVIKMVMAMR
+384 AGVAGVIKMVMALR
-398 NGLLPASLHIDTP
+398 NDLLPTSLHIDAP

-418 QGSVRLLAEPVDWP
+418 QGGVRLLSEPIAWQS
-432 AERTRRAGISAFGIS
+432 ERTRRAGISAFGIS

-457 APPEEA
+457 APREEA
-463 PDPVVAESGGVVPW
+463 QSAGEEATGVPPGSVVPW
-477 VVSGRSSDALREQAR
+477 VVSGRTADALREQAR
-492 RLGESVSGTDSSPV
+492 RLAEFAAGDTGARSTEI
-506 EVGWSLATSR
+506 GWSLATSR
-516 ALLEHR
+516 AVLEHR
-522 AVVVGRDR
+522 AVVIGQDSAQAIASL
-530 DGLTAG
+530 G
-536 LAALA
+536 ALA
-541 AGSSEASADV
+541 AGETTADA
-551 VSGVVG
+551 VSGVAG
-557 DVGPGPVL
+557 DMGPGPVL

-578 AQLLDESPVFAERIA
+578 AQLLDESTVFAARIA
-593 ECERALS
+593 ECEQALS

-615 SQLSRVEVVQPVLW
+615 RELARVEVVQPALW
-629 AVMVSLAAV
+629 AMMVSLAAV
-638 WADYGITP
+638 WADCGITP

-691 ASLGTGAEQ
+691 ASIGTGAERT
-700 AAELIGDRPGVVV
+700 AELIGDRPDVCV

-726 APENVAAV
+726 SPEPVAAV
-734 VADAEAR
+734 VADAEAA

-753 SHGPQIDQLH
+753 SHHPQIDALH
-763 DLLTERL
+763 DELTARL
-770 ADIQPVT
+770 AGIRPTT

-806 RQPVRFADTIEALLA
+806 RQPVRFAETVEALLA

-842 TIEQQTGAAGT
+842 TIEQAGVT
-853 AVTVPTLRRDHG
+853 ATTVPTLRRDHG
-865 DRAQLTLA
+865 GRTQLTHA
-873 AAQAFAAGAEVDW
+873 AAQAFAAGAKVDW

-899 DLPTYAFQHKHYW
+899 DLPTYAFQRKQYW
-912 VEPPAAVAAVG
+912 VEPPAAVTSG
-923 SGHDPVEAR
+923 GGGHDPVEAR
-932 VWQAIEDLDMEALA
+932 VWQAIEDLDIDALA
-946 GSLEIEGQAESVGA
+946 TSLEIEGQAETVGA

-968 SSWRRRHR
+968 SAWRRRHR
-976 EQTTVDSWRYHVTW
+976 EQSTVDSWRYHVTW

-995 GPAPDLSGAW
+995 AAAPELGGTW

-1030 GEVRRHVV
+1030 GEVRRHVL
-1038 DTRAVERAE
+1038 DARAVERAGL
-1047 MAREL
+1047 AQEL
-1052 RSLTDGDGGGAGD
+1052 RSLMGDEPH
-1065 AGAGAG
+1065 
-1071 AYAGIVNLLA
+1071 AGIVNLLA
-1081 LDEEPHPEHSAVP
+1081 LDEEPHPEFPAVP

-1099 TTVLIQALGD
+1099 TTALVQALGD
-1109 NGADTPVRTLTQGAV
+1109 NGTDVVLRTLTQGAV
-1124 STSAT
+1124 CTGAT
-1129 DALTNPVQ
+1129 DALTRPVQ

-1156 GLIDLPARVDHQ
+1156 GLVDLPARIDHPS
-1168 TLTRLAAA
+1168 LNRLAAA
-1176 LVPQDEDQ
+1176 LAPGPAAQDEDQ
-1184 ISIRPS
+1184 VAIRPS
-1190 GTHARR
+1190 GVHARR
-1196 LAHAPANGPTN
+1196 LAHAPTTTPNGGVSW
-1207 QPGWRPEGTTLIT
+1207 QPRGTTLIT

-1235 RAGAPHLLLTSR
+1235 REGAPHLLLTSR
-1247 RGPEAPG
+1247 RGPDAPG
-1254 AQELADE
+1254 AQELAAE
-1261 LRALG
+1261 LQELG
-1266 AAVTITACDVGDREQ
+1266 TRVTLTACDVSDREQ
-1281 LRHLIDGVPA
+1281 VRRLVDGVPA

-1297 VIHAAGVPNYI
+1297 VVHAAGVPNYI
-1308 GLGEVSGAELDEV
+1308 GLGEVTGAELDEV
-1321 LRPKALAAHHLHELT
+1321 LRPKALAALHLHELT
-1336 RELDLTAFV
+1336 RELELSAFV

-1360 AYGAANHFLDALAEH
+1360 AYGAANHFLDALADH

-1411 HPLSPDLCVKALQ
+1411 HPLSPDLCVKALH

-1463 RRASAPVAQ
+1463 RRASTPAAQ
-1472 EDAAAEASSLQ
+1472 EEASEASSLHQ
-1483 RELTE
+1483 ELTE

-1502 RSQAAATLGHSDVDA
+1502 RAQAAATLGHSDVDA

-1560 DALTDVLQAELS
+1560 DALTDVLQSELS
-1572 GDAAAAAD
+1572 GDTASAAAAHAT
-1580 PVRAAGPA
+1580 AA
-1588 GAATDDEPIAI
+1588 AADDEPIAI

-1612 AEELWDLVMARKDAM
+1612 PEELWDLVTAGRDAM
-1627 GDFPDDRGWDLETL
+1627 SDFPDDRGWDLETL

-1669 FFGISPREAIAM
+1669 FFGISPREAVAM

-1691 AWEAIERAGLDRET
+1691 AWEAIERAGLDREA

-1813 KDGRCKPFAAAADG
+1813 KDGRCKPFASAADG

-1841 LSEARRNGHNVLAV
+1841 LSEARRNGHKVLAV

-1920 YGKERPADRPLWLG
+1920 YGKERPEDRPLWLG

-1956 MALRNEQLPA
+1956 MALRNEQLPT

-1981 SGVRLLSGPVAWPRG
+1981 SGVRLLSEPVAWPRG

-2022 DAPEPANAPAE
+2022 DAPDDAPASSDMSD
-2033 VAEAPAG
+2033 APAG

-2050 EEALRAQAGL
+2050 EEALRAQAAL
-2060 LAERAA
+2060 LAERATA
-2066 KDPRLASPLDVGWSL
+2066 DPQLASPLDVGWSL
-2081 VKSRSTFENRAVVVG
+2081 VKSRSVFENRAVVVG
-2096 EDREALLAGLRSLAA
+2096 RDRDTLLAGLRSLAA

-2120 GTVQGASGAGPVL
+2120 GAVQGASGAGPVL

-2147 QLLDESPVFAARI
+2147 RLLDESPVFAARI
-2160 AECERALSAYV
+2160 GECEHALSAYV
-2171 DWSLTEVLRGD
+2171 DWSLREVLRGD
-2182 GSELSRVEVVQ
+2182 GSELARVEVVQ

-2201 SLAAVWADYG
+2201 SLAAVWADQG
-2211 ITPAA
+2211 VVPAA
-2216 VVGHSQGEM
+2216 VIGHSQGEM

-2246 SDALRQLMGQGDMAS
+2246 SDALRQLQGRGDMAS
-2261 LGTGAEQ
+2261 VGAGAERV
-2268 AAELIGDRPGVC
+2268 AELIGERPGVSI
-2280 VAAVNGP
+2280 AAVNGP

-2293 GPPEHVAAVVADAE
+2293 GAPEHVAAVVAEAE
-2307 ARGLRARVIDVGYA
+2307 AAGLRARVIDVGYA
-2321 SHGPQIDQLHDL
+2321 SHNPQIDVLHDE
-2333 LTERLADIRPVATD
+2333 LTERLADIRPVSTD

-2356 ERLDDTTALD
+2356 ERLQDTTALD

-2373 LRQPVRFA
+2373 LRQQVRFA
-2381 DTIEA
+2381 DTVEA

-2394 FIEASPHPVLN
+2394 FIEASAHPVLA

-2411 IERADMPAT
+2411 IERADVPAT

-2425 RRGHGDAVQLT
+2425 RRDHGDTTQLT

-2443 GAGAEVDWTGWFPA
+2443 AAGADVDWTGWFPA

-2505 ELADSSS
+2505 ELADGSS

-2548 QAAVRAGCAEL
+2548 QAAVRAGCEEL
-2559 AELTLHTPLAFGN
+2559 AELTLHTPLAFG
-2572 DAAVDLQ
+2572 DEGAGAVDLQ
-2579 VAVGPV
+2579 VAVGAV

-2591 PVTVHSRPTGEGEDA
+2591 PVSVHSRPTGEGENA
-2606 VWTRHAAGVVAPAGA
+2606 VWTRHAAGTVAPAGPVVV
-2621 DAGDASFGGT
+2621 DGSLGGA

-2660 QGLVSA
+2660 QGLVTA
-2666 WRLGDDIFAEVAL
+2666 WRLGDDLFAEVAL
-2679 PETESGKAD
+2679 PEAESGGAD
-2688 RYQVHPVLL
+2688 RYRVHPVLL

-2733 AEKLR
+2733 ADSLR

-2746 DQLALTAVDGGG
+2746 DQLALTAVDDGGA
-2758 DSGGVSGGVPV
+2758 PV

-2801 KETAARAEQGGGAV
+2801 REATARAGEGVGGGGAV
-2815 RPAIVAL
+2815 RPAVVRPAVVAPAGEPLGAAL
-2822 GGDPQGATLAGELAG
+2822 GD
-2837 ALAGAPVR
+2837 ALSGTPVR
-2845 DTFGALRDD
+2845 ESFAALREG
-2854 VVAGGEAPD
+2854 VTGGGEAPD
-2863 VVLAV
+2863 VALAV
-2868 CTAPDTGAGGDAA
+2868 CATPGAGGARGVEQDAA
-2881 GYARLAAVSLL
+2881 GYARLAAVTLL
-2892 SLLKEWV
+2892 ALLKEWV
-2899 DDAAFASSRLVV
+2899 DDPAFAASRLVV
-2911 VTRDAVAARPGET
+2911 VTRGAVAARPGE
-2924 AGDLA
+2924 AVGDLP

-2942 ENPGRLTL
+2942 ENPGRITL
-2950 LDVDASDSSPAALPD
+2950 LDVDASQGSLTALAG
-2965 VLGSVEPEMAL
+2965 VLGLAEPELAL
-2976 RDGRAYV
+2976 RDGRAFV

-2993 RLVPPVGSL
+2993 RLAPPVGAP
-3002 TWRLARSEAAGGG
+3002 TWRLSAG
-3015 GQLALVDAPEAGRA
+3015 ALVDAPEARRA
-3029 LAPHEVRVAVRAVA
+3029 LEPHEVRVAVRAAA
-3043 PGADPAD
+3043 PDSGLLGA
-3050 AGHVEGAGVVTEAGA
+3050 GRVVGAGVVEEVGDAAGP
-3065 EAGAVAVGDRV
+3065 VAVGDRV
-3076 MGLFDAV
+3076 MGLFDTV
-3083 GPVAV
+3083 GPVGV
-3088 TDAALLTRIPSGWSW
+3088 TDAALLMTPPRGWSW
-3103 AQAAG
+3103 TQAAG
-3108 SLGSYVTAY
+3108 SLGAYVAAY
-3117 HLLADVV
+3117 HVLADVV
-3124 SPRGGESLLIE
+3124 VPSGGHSLTVAD
-3135 EGTGSVG
+3135 GTGAVG
-3142 RAVLRLAGR
+3142 RAVRRLAPHLR
-3151 WGVEVVGGAQGVPGA
+3151 VDVLDGAA
-3166 GDEREPDVTLRA
+3166 DLTLG
-3178 LRDEGDLVVHRAGG
+3178 RDEALVVHRTG
-3192 SEEVQAV
+3192 SPDEAQGVA
-3199 VPPEPGRVRE
+3199 PPESGRVRE
-3209 ILAELGG
+3209 ILAG
-3216 LAEAAQLGGLAE
+3216 LAELARP
-3228 AVQLGGLAE
+3228 V
-3237 AAQLG
+3237 
-3242 EAAEATQRDE
+3242 
-3252 AAKMTQ
+3252 
-3258 PGEAGQTAQPGK
+3258 
-3270 AAKAAQPG
+3270 
-3278 EAGQTAQP
+3278 
-3286 GEAAE
+3286 
-3291 VTQRDEAAKMTQ
+3291 
-3303 PGEAAEA
+3303 
-3310 AQHGEA
+3310 
-3316 AEAAQHGE
+3316 
-3324 AAEAAQHGEAAE
+3324 
-3336 AASRSHDPA
+3336 DPA
-3345 LAPLDVTVWD
+3345 EDVDARDGVGPLVPLDVTAWD
-3355 IRQAPAAV
+3355 VRQAPAAV
-3363 AAPPASGTT
+3363 AAPPTSGTT
-3372 VFTLPPAF
+3372 VYTLPVAF
-3380 DPEGTVLITGGTGAL
+3380 DPGGTVLVTGGTGAL
-3395 GALTARHLVARYG
+3395 GALTARHLVARHG
-3408 ARHLVLSSRRGA
+3408 ARHLLLSSRRGA

-3435 GARVTFAA
+3435 GAHITFAA
-3443 CDPGDRDAAVALLEA
+3443 CDPGDRDAAAALLES
-3458 VPAEHPLTA
+3458 VPAGHPLTA

-3472 GTVNDAVVQNLTAEQ
+3472 GTVSDAVVQNLTAGQ

-3495 ADAAWH
+3495 ADAAWN

-3543 RHRHDGGA
+3543 RHRQDGGA
-3551 AATSLAWGYWDLE
+3551 AATSLAWGYWDLD

-3595 LDAAWAGGLPLY
+3595 LDTAWAGGLPLY

-3619 QAQSHPAPALLQDL
+3619 EAESRPAPALLQDL
-3633 VSGGSR
+3633 VRGAGSR
-3639 SGSGGGGVSAGAA
+3639 SGGGSAVSAGAS
-3652 ALLKALGTM
+3652 ALRKSLGAM
-3661 SDPEREEALLD
+3661 SDAEREEALLD

-3713 SAATGLKLPATFVF
+3713 STATGLKLPATFVF

-3733 ELAAQLRQ
+3733 ELAAHLRQ
-3741 ELAPRAADPLADVLA
+3741 ELAPRAADPLADVLV
-3756 EFERLEGSL
+3756 EFERLENSL
-3765 LSVSSKD
+3765 LSVSAKD
-3772 GSARAELAGR
+3772 GTARAELAGR
-3782 LRATLARLDVPESAG
+3782 LRATLARLDVPRETADEVSTAAA
-3797 GEGEGAVATRTRIQ
+3797 EGAAVAARIQ

-3824 DLGKDSGSDSGNG
+3824 DLGRGNG
-3837 NGHAVEG
+3837 DGSSDGSGQSDRQGSGQAVEG

>member
-17 ELREARQRLHD
+17 ELREARQKLRD
-28 KESTEPVAI
+28 KESAEPVAI

-42 RYPGGTRSA
+42 RFPGGARSA
-51 DDLWELV
+51 EDLWQLV
-58 RDGGDAVAAFPDD
+58 RDGGDAVAGFPDD

-87 GTSYVR
+87 ATSYVR
-93 DGAFLYDAGHF
+93 DGAFLYDAGRF

-144 KGSDTGV
+144 RGSDTGV

-163 ISQTASDVE
+163 ISQTASEVE

-203 ACSSSLVALH
+203 ACSSSLVAIH

-271 AGVVALELLSEA
+271 AGVVALELLSDA

-293 IRGSAIN
+293 VRGSAVN
-300 QDGMSNGLAAPNGP
+300 QDGTSNGLAAPNGP

-355 LATYGQGRPEGR
+355 LATYGRSRPDGR

-384 AGVAGVIKMVMAMR
+384 AGVAGVIKMVMALR
-398 NGLLPASLHIDTP
+398 NGLLPTSLHIDAP
-411 SPHVQWE
+411 SPHVQWD
-418 QGSVRLLAEPVDWP
+418 QGGVRLLSEPVEWRSD
-432 AERTRRAGISAFGIS
+432 RTRRAGISAFGIS

-457 APPEEA
+457 APSREEA
-463 PDPVVAESGGVVPW
+463 AADETAEVPPGSVVPW
-477 VVSGRSSDALREQAR
+477 VVSARTADALREQAR
-492 RLGESVSGTDSSPV
+492 RLAECAAGDTGARWTEI
-506 EVGWSLATSR
+506 GWSLATSR
-516 ALLEHR
+516 AVLEHR
-522 AVVVGRDR
+522 AVVIGRDSVQAISSL
-530 DGLTAG
+530 G
-536 LAALA
+536 ALA
-541 AGSSEASADV
+541 AGEETADV
-551 VSGVVG
+551 VSGVAG
-557 DVGPGPVL
+557 DMGPGPVL

-578 AQLLDESPVFAERIA
+578 AQLLEESPVFAARIA

-615 SQLSRVEVVQPVLW
+615 SELARVEVVQPVLW

-638 WADYGITP
+638 WADQGITP

-691 ASLGTGAEQ
+691 ASIGTSAEQ
-700 AAELIGDRPGVVV
+700 VVELIGDRLGVSV

-726 APENVAAV
+726 SPEPVAAV
-734 VADAEAR
+734 VAEAEAR

-753 SHGPQIDQLH
+753 SHNPQIDALH
-763 DLLTERL
+763 DLLTDRL
-770 ADIQPVT
+770 ADIRPAS

-790 LDDTTALD
+790 LQDTTALD
-798 TDYWVTNL
+798 TAYWVTNL
-806 RQPVRFADTIEALLA
+806 RQPVRFAETVEALIA

-830 SPHPVLNLGIQE
+830 SPHPVLTLGIQE
-842 TIEQQTGAAGT
+842 TIEQAGVAAT
-853 AVTVPTLRRDHG
+853 TVPTLRRDHG
-865 DRAQLTLA
+865 GRAQLTRA
-873 AAQAFAAGAEVDW
+873 AAQAFAVGAEVDW
-886 RRWFPADPAPRTV
+886 RRWFPADPVPRTV
-899 DLPTYAFQHKHYW
+899 NLPTYAFQHKQYW
-912 VEPPAAVAAVG
+912 VEPPAAVASG
-923 SGHDPVEAR
+923 GGGHDPVEAR
-932 VWQAIEDLDMEALA
+932 VWQAIEELDIDALA
-946 GSLEIEGQAESVGA
+946 SSLEIEGQEETVGV

-968 SSWRRRHR
+968 SAWRRRHR
-976 EQTTVDSWRYHVTW
+976 EQSTVDSWRYHVTW
-990 KHLPD
+990 KQLPD
-995 GPAPDLSGAW
+995 MAAPELGGSW

-1011 AHADHPAVLA
+1011 AHTDHPAVLA
-1021 TAQTLTAHG
+1021 TAQTLAAHG
-1030 GEVRRHVV
+1030 GEVRSHVL
-1038 DTRAVERAE
+1038 DARAVERAAL
-1047 MAREL
+1047 AREL
-1052 RSLTDGDGGGAGD
+1052 RSLVGDEPH
-1065 AGAGAG
+1065 
-1071 AYAGIVNLLA
+1071 AGIVNLLA
-1081 LDEEPHPEHSAVP
+1081 LDEEPHPDFPAVP

-1099 TTVLIQALGD
+1099 TTALVQALGD
-1109 NGADTPVRTLTQGAV
+1109 NGTDVVLRTLTQGAV
-1124 STSAT
+1124 STGAA
-1129 DALTNPVQ
+1129 DALTRPVQ

-1156 GLIDLPARVDHQ
+1156 GLVDLPARIDHQ
-1168 TLTRLAAA
+1168 SLNRLAAA
-1176 LVPQDEDQ
+1176 LAPVPAARDEDQ
-1184 ISIRPS
+1184 IAIRAS
-1190 GTHARR
+1190 GVHARR
-1196 LAHAPANGPTN
+1196 LAHAPATPRNSGVSW
-1207 QPGWRPEGTTLIT
+1207 QPRGTTLIT

-1235 RAGAPHLLLTSR
+1235 REGAPHLLLTSR
-1247 RGPEAPG
+1247 RGPDAPG
-1254 AQELADE
+1254 ARELAAE
-1261 LRALG
+1261 LKEMGTR
-1266 AAVTITACDVGDREQ
+1266 VTLTACDVGDREQ
-1281 LRHLIDGVPA
+1281 VRRLVDGVPG

-1297 VIHAAGVPNYI
+1297 VVHAAGVPNYI
-1308 GLGEVSGAELDEV
+1308 GLGEVTGAELDEV
-1321 LRPKALAAHHLHELT
+1321 LRPKALAALHLHELT
-1336 RELDLTAFV
+1336 RELDLSAFV

-1360 AYGAANHFLDALAEH
+1360 AYGAANHFLDALADH

-1411 HPLSPDLCVKALQ
+1411 HPLSPDLCVKALH

-1472 EDAAAEASSLQ
+1472 EDTSEASSLHQ
-1483 RELTE
+1483 ELTE

-1560 DALTDVLQAELS
+1560 DALTDVLQSELS
-1572 GDAAAAAD
+1572 GDTASAEAAHATAAAA
-1580 PVRAAGPA
+1580 
-1588 GAATDDEPIAI
+1588 DDEPIAI

-1612 AEELWDLVMARKDAM
+1612 PEELWDLVTAGRDAM
-1627 GDFPDDRGWDLETL
+1627 SDFPDDRGWDLEAL

-1669 FFGISPREAIAM
+1669 FFGISPREAVAM

-1691 AWEAIERAGLDRET
+1691 AWEAIERAGLDREA

-1813 KDGRCKPFAAAADG
+1813 KDGRCKPFASAADG

-1841 LSEARRNGHNVLAV
+1841 LSEARRNGHKVLAV

-1920 YGKERPADRPLWLG
+1920 YGKERPEDRPLWLG

-1956 MALRNEQLPA
+1956 MALRNEQLPT
-1966 SLHIDAPTPHVDWDG
+1966 SLHIDAPTPHVDWEN
-1981 SGVRLLSGPVAWPRG
+1981 SGVQLLSEPVAWPRG
-1996 ERPRRAGV
+1996 DRPRRAGV

-2022 DAPEPANAPAE
+2022 DAPEDTPSSSDMSD
-2033 VAEAPAG
+2033 APAG

-2050 EEALRAQAGL
+2050 EEALRAQAAL
-2060 LAERAA
+2060 LAERATA
-2066 KDPRLASPLDVGWSL
+2066 DPRLASPLDVGWSL
-2081 VKSRSTFENRAVVVG
+2081 VKSRSVLENRAVVVG
-2096 EDREALLAGLRSLAA
+2096 RDRDALLTGLRSLAA

-2120 GTVQGASGAGPVL
+2120 GAVQGASGAGPVL

-2147 QLLDESPVFAARI
+2147 QLLEESPVFAARI
-2160 AECERALSAYV
+2160 AECEQALSAYV

-2201 SLAAVWADYG
+2201 SLAAVWADQG

-2216 VVGHSQGEM
+2216 VIGHSQGEM

-2246 SDALRQLMGQGDMAS
+2246 SDALRQLQGHGDMAS
-2261 LGTGAEQ
+2261 IGTSAEQ
-2268 AAELIGDRPGVC
+2268 VAELIGDRPGVS

-2293 GPPEHVAAVVADAE
+2293 GAPEPVAAVVAEAE

-2321 SHGPQIDQLHDL
+2321 SHNPQIDALHDL
-2333 LTERLADIRPVATD
+2333 LTDRLADIQPTPTD
-2347 VAFYSTVTA
+2347 IAFYSTVTA

-2366 TDYWVTN
+2366 TAYWVTN

-2381 DTIEA
+2381 DTIQA
-2386 LLADGYRL
+2386 LIADGYRL
-2394 FIEASPHPVLN
+2394 FIEASPHPVLT

-2411 IERADMPAT
+2411 IEQADVPAT

-2425 RRGHGDAVQLT
+2425 RRDHGDTAQLT

-2443 GAGAEVDWTGWFPA
+2443 AAGAEVDWTGWFPA

-2486 DPAGLGLA
+2486 DAAGLGLA

-2505 ELADSSS
+2505 ELADGGS

-2538 PGSAFVELAL
+2538 PGSAFVEFAL
-2548 QAAVRAGCAEL
+2548 QAAVRAGCEEL
-2559 AELTLHTPLAFGN
+2559 AELTLHTPLAFG
-2572 DAAVDLQ
+2572 DEGAGAVDLQ
-2579 VAVGPV
+2579 VAVGAV
-2585 AEDGRR
+2585 GEDGRR
-2591 PVTVHSRPTGEGEDA
+2591 PVSVHSRPTGEGEDA
-2606 VWTRHAAGVVAPAGA
+2606 VWTRHAAGTVAPAGPVTV
-2621 DAGDASFGGT
+2621 DGSLGGA

-2643 DPYGELASYGYD
+2643 DPYAELASYGYD

-2660 QGLVSA
+2660 QGLVTA
-2666 WRLGDDIFAEVAL
+2666 WRLGDDLFAEVRL
-2679 PETESGKAD
+2679 PEAESGGAD

-2733 AEKLR
+2733 ADSLR

-2746 DQLALTAVDGGG
+2746 DQLALTAVDDAGA
-2758 DSGGVSGGVPV
+2758 PV
-2769 LTLESLTVRP
+2769 LTLDSLTVRP

-2801 KETAARAEQGGGAV
+2801 REAAARADEGVEGGGAV
-2815 RPAIVAL
+2815 RPAVVA
-2822 GGDPQGATLAGELAG
+2822 PAGEPLGA
-2837 ALAGAPVR
+2837 ALADALSGAPVR
-2845 DTFGALRDD
+2845 ETFAALREG
-2854 VVAGGEAPD
+2854 VAVGGEAPD
-2863 VVLAV
+2863 VVLVV
-2868 CTAPDTGAGGDAA
+2868 CATPAPGGADDVEGAA
-2881 GYARLAAVSLL
+2881 AYARLAAVTLL

-2899 DDAAFASSRLVV
+2899 DDPAFAASRLVV
-2911 VTRDAVAARPGET
+2911 VTRGAVAARPGE
-2924 AGDLA
+2924 AVGDLP

-2950 LDVDASDSSPAALPD
+2950 LDVDGPEVSLDALPG
-2965 VLGSVEPEMAL
+2965 VLAVGEPELAL
-2976 RDGRAYV
+2976 RGGRVFV
-2983 PRLVRDDASA
+2983 PRLVRDDAST
-2993 RLVPPVGSL
+2993 RLAPPVGAT
-3002 TWRLARSEAAGGG
+3002 TWRLSEG
-3015 GQLALVDAPEAGRA
+3015 ALVDAPEARRA
-3029 LAPHEVRVAVRAVA
+3029 LEPHEVRVALRAAA
-3043 PGADPAD
+3043 PGPEPL
-3050 AGHVEGAGVVTEAGA
+3050 GPGRVVGAGVVTEVGGAAGPV
-3065 EAGAVAVGDRV
+3065 GVGDRV

-3088 TDAALLTRIPSGWSW
+3088 TDAALLTAVPGGWSW
-3103 AQAAG
+3103 TRAAG
-3108 SLGSYVTAY
+3108 SLGAYVTAY
-3117 HLLADVV
+3117 HVLADVV
-3124 SPRGGESLLIE
+3124 APSGAATLLVAG
-3135 EGTGSVG
+3135 GTGSVG
-3142 RAVLRLAGR
+3142 RAVTRLAPHL
-3151 WGVEVVGGAQGVPGA
+3151 GVDIVDGAADHTLDRDGALVVRRA
-3166 GDEREPDVTLRA
+3166 GSA
-3178 LRDEGDLVVHRAGG
+3178 DEGRVDEGRVVAL
-3192 SEEVQAV
+3192 
-3199 VPPEPGRVRE
+3199 PEPGRVRE
-3209 ILAELGG
+3209 ILAELAELMPMPPAGSAGDVDVRDGG
-3216 LAEAAQLGGLAE
+3216 SL
-3228 AVQLGGLAE
+3228 V
-3237 AAQLG
+3237 
-3242 EAAEATQRDE
+3242 
-3252 AAKMTQ
+3252 
-3258 PGEAGQTAQPGK
+3258 
-3270 AAKAAQPG
+3270 
-3278 EAGQTAQP
+3278 
-3286 GEAAE
+3286 
-3291 VTQRDEAAKMTQ
+3291 
-3303 PGEAAEA
+3303 
-3310 AQHGEA
+3310 
-3316 AEAAQHGE
+3316 
-3324 AAEAAQHGEAAE
+3324 
-3336 AASRSHDPA
+3336 
-3345 LAPLDVTVWD
+3345 PLDVTAWD
-3355 IRQAPAAV
+3355 VRQAPAAV
-3363 AAPPASGTT
+3363 AAPPTPGTT
-3372 VFTLPPAF
+3372 VYTLPVAF

-3395 GALTARHLVARYG
+3395 GALTARHLVERHG
-3408 ARHLVLSSRRGA
+3408 ARHLLLSSRRGA
-3420 DAPGALELAADLSAL
+3420 DAPGALELAAELSAL
-3435 GARVTFAA
+3435 GAHITFAA
-3443 CDPGDRDAAVALLEA
+3443 CDPGDRDAAVALLES
-3458 VPAEHPLTA
+3458 VPVEHPLTA

-3472 GTVNDAVVQNLTAEQ
+3472 GTVSDAVVQNLTAGQ

-3495 ADAAWH
+3495 ADAAWN

-3543 RHRHDGGA
+3543 RHRQDGGA

-3595 LDAAWAGGLPLY
+3595 LDTAWAGGLPLY

-3612 DLARMRR
+3612 HLARMRR
-3619 QAQSHPAPALLQDL
+3619 QAESRPAPALLQDL
-3633 VSGGSR
+3633 VRGAGSR
-3639 SGSGGGGVSAGAA
+3639 SGGASAVSAGAS
-3652 ALLKALGTM
+3652 ALRKSLGAM
-3661 SDPEREEALLD
+3661 SDAEREETLLD

-3713 SAATGLKLPATFVF
+3713 STATGLKLPATFVF

-3733 ELAAQLRQ
+3733 ELAAHLRQ
-3741 ELAPRAADPLADVLA
+3741 ELAPRAVDPLADVLA
-3756 EFERLEGSL
+3756 EFERLENSL
-3765 LSVSSKD
+3765 LSVSAKD
-3772 GSARAELAGR
+3772 GTARAELAGR
-3782 LRATLARLDVPESAG
+3782 LRATLARLDAPRETAG
-3797 GEGEGAVATRTRIQ
+3797 KVAEEAAVAARIQ

-3824 DLGKDSGSDSGNG
+3824 DLGRGDGNG
-3837 NGHAVEG
+3837 TGNGQSDGQAVEG

>member
-17 ELREARQRLHD
+17 ELREARQKLRD
-28 KESTEPVAI
+28 KESAEPVAI

-42 RYPGGTRSA
+42 RFPGGARSA
-51 DDLWELV
+51 EDLWQLV
-58 RDGGDAVAAFPDD
+58 RDGGDAVSGFPDD

-87 GTSYVR
+87 ATSYVR
-93 DGAFLYDAGHF
+93 DGAFLYDAGRF

-122 QRLLLETAWEAI
+122 QRLLLETAWEAV
-134 EHAGLNPQAL
+134 EHAGIDPQAL
-144 KGSDTGV
+144 RGSDTGV

-163 ISQTASDVE
+163 ISQTASEVE

-203 ACSSSLVALH
+203 ACSSSLVAIH

-293 IRGSAIN
+293 VRGSAIN
-300 QDGMSNGLAAPNGP
+300 QDGTSNGLAAPNGP

-355 LATYGQGRPEGR
+355 LATYGRSRPDGR
-367 PLWLGSVKSN
+367 PLWLGSIKSN

-384 AGVAGVIKMVMAMR
+384 AGVAGVIKMVMALR
-398 NGLLPASLHIDTP
+398 NDLLPTSLHIDAP

-418 QGSVRLLAEPVDWP
+418 QGGVRLLSEPVAWQS
-432 AERTRRAGISAFGIS
+432 ERTRRAGISAFGIS

-457 APPEEA
+457 APREEA
-463 PDPVVAESGGVVPW
+463 QSAGEEATGVPPGSVVPW
-477 VVSGRSSDALREQAR
+477 VVSGRTSDALREQAR
-492 RLGESVSGTDSSPV
+492 RLAEFAAGDTGARSTEI
-506 EVGWSLATSR
+506 GWSLATSR
-516 ALLEHR
+516 AVLEHR
-522 AVVVGRDR
+522 AVVTGQDSAQAIAAL
-530 DGLTAG
+530 G
-536 LAALA
+536 ALA
-541 AGSSEASADV
+541 AGETTADV
-551 VSGVVG
+551 VSGVAG
-557 DVGPGPVL
+557 DMGPGPVL

-578 AQLLDESPVFAERIA
+578 ARLLEESPVFAARIA
-593 ECERALS
+593 ECEQALS

-605 SLTEVLRGDG
+605 SLREVLCGDG
-615 SQLSRVEVVQPVLW
+615 SELARVEVVQPVLW
-629 AVMVSLAAV
+629 AMMVSLAAV
-638 WADYGITP
+638 WADCGITP

-667 LEDAARIVAV
+667 LEDTARIVAV

-691 ASLGTGAEQ
+691 ASIGTSAERTV
-700 AAELIGDRPGVVV
+700 ELIGERPDVCV

-726 APENVAAV
+726 SPEPVAAV
-734 VADAEAR
+734 VADAESH

-753 SHGPQIDQLH
+753 SHHPQIDALH
-763 DLLTERL
+763 DELTERL
-770 ADIQPVT
+770 ADIRPVP

-806 RQPVRFADTIEALLA
+806 RQPVRFADTITALLA

-842 TIEQQTGAAGT
+842 TIEQAGVT
-853 AVTVPTLRRDHG
+853 ATTVPTLRRDHG
-865 DRAQLTLA
+865 GRTQLTHA
-873 AAQAFAAGAEVDW
+873 AAQAFAVGAEVDW

-899 DLPTYAFQHKHYW
+899 DLPTYAFQRKQYW
-912 VEPPAAVAAVG
+912 VEPPAAVTSG
-923 SGHDPVEAR
+923 GGGHDPVEAR
-932 VWQAIEDLDMEALA
+932 VWQAIEDLDIDALA
-946 GSLEIEGQAESVGA
+946 SSLEIEGQAETVGA

-968 SSWRRRHR
+968 SAWRRRHR
-976 EQTTVDSWRYHVTW
+976 EQSTVDSWRYHVTW

-995 GPAPDLSGAW
+995 AAAPELGGTW

-1011 AHADHPAVLA
+1011 AHAAHSAVLA

-1030 GEVRRHVV
+1030 GEVRRHVL
-1038 DTRAVERAE
+1038 DARAVERAGL
-1047 MAREL
+1047 AQEL
-1052 RSLTDGDGGGAGD
+1052 RSLMGDEPHAGL
-1065 AGAGAG
+1065 
-1071 AYAGIVNLLA
+1071 VNLLA
-1081 LDEEPHPEHSAVP
+1081 LDEEPHPEFPAVP

-1099 TTVLIQALGD
+1099 TTALVQALGD
-1109 NGADTPVRTLTQGAV
+1109 NGTDVVVRTLTQGAV
-1124 STSAT
+1124 STGAT
-1129 DALTNPVQ
+1129 DALTRPVQ

-1156 GLIDLPARVDHQ
+1156 GLVDLPARIDHQ
-1168 TLTRLAAA
+1168 SLNRLASALAPGPAA
-1176 LVPQDEDQ
+1176 QDEDQ
-1184 ISIRPS
+1184 VAIRPS
-1190 GTHARR
+1190 GVHARR
-1196 LAHAPANGPTN
+1196 LAHAPATTPNGGVSW
-1207 QPGWRPEGTTLIT
+1207 QPRGTTLIT

-1235 RAGAPHLLLTSR
+1235 REGAPHLLLTSR
-1247 RGPEAPG
+1247 RGPDAPG
-1254 AQELADE
+1254 AQELAAE
-1261 LRALG
+1261 LRELG
-1266 AAVTITACDVGDREQ
+1266 TAVTLTACDVGDREQ
-1281 LRHLIDGVPA
+1281 VRRLVDGVPG

-1297 VIHAAGVPNYI
+1297 VVHAAGVPNYI
-1308 GLGEVSGAELDEV
+1308 GLDEVTGAALDEV
-1321 LRPKALAAHHLHELT
+1321 LRPKALAALHLHELT
-1336 RELDLTAFV
+1336 RELELSAFV

-1360 AYGAANHFLDALAEH
+1360 AYGAANHFLDALADH

-1411 HPLSPDLCVKALQ
+1411 HPLSPDLCVKALH

-1463 RRASAPVAQ
+1463 RRASTPVAQ
-1472 EDAAAEASSLQ
+1472 EDASEASSLHQ
-1483 RELTE
+1483 ELTE

-1502 RSQAAATLGHSDVDA
+1502 RAQAAATLGHSDVDA

-1560 DALTDVLQAELS
+1560 DALTDVLQSELS
-1572 GDAAAAAD
+1572 GDTASAEAAHATAAAA
-1580 PVRAAGPA
+1580 
-1588 GAATDDEPIAI
+1588 DDEPIAI

-1612 AEELWDLVMARKDAM
+1612 PEELWDLVTAGRDAM
-1627 GDFPDDRGWDLETL
+1627 SDFPDDRGWDLETL

-1669 FFGISPREAIAM
+1669 FFGISPREAVAM

-1691 AWEAIERAGLDRET
+1691 AWEAIERAGLDREA

-1813 KDGRCKPFAAAADG
+1813 KDGRCKPFASAADG

-1841 LSEARRNGHNVLAV
+1841 LSEARRNGHKVLAV

-1920 YGKERPADRPLWLG
+1920 YGKERPEDRPLWLG

-1956 MALRNEQLPA
+1956 MALRNEQLPT

-1981 SGVRLLSGPVAWPRG
+1981 SGVRLLSEPVAWPRG

-2022 DAPEPANAPAE
+2022 DAPDDAPASSDMSD
-2033 VAEAPAG
+2033 APAG

-2050 EEALRAQAGL
+2050 EEALRAQAEL
-2060 LAERAA
+2060 LAERATA
-2066 KDPRLASPLDVGWSL
+2066 DPRLASPLDVGWSL
-2081 VKSRSTFENRAVVVG
+2081 VKSRSVFENRAVVVG
-2096 EDREALLAGLRSLAA
+2096 RDRDALLAGLRSLAA

-2120 GTVQGASGAGPVL
+2120 GAVQGASGAGPVL

-2147 QLLDESPVFAARI
+2147 RLLDESPVFAARI
-2160 AECERALSAYV
+2160 AECEQALSAYV
-2171 DWSLTEVLRGD
+2171 DWSLCEVLRGD

-2201 SLAAVWADYG
+2201 SLAAVWADQG
-2211 ITPAA
+2211 VIPAA
-2216 VVGHSQGEM
+2216 VIGHSQGEM

-2246 SDALRQLMGQGDMAS
+2246 SDALRQLQGRGDMAS
-2261 LGTGAEQ
+2261 VGAGAEQ
-2268 AAELIGDRPGVC
+2268 VAELIGERPGVSI
-2280 VAAVNGP
+2280 AAVNGS

-2293 GPPEHVAAVVADAE
+2293 GSPEHVAAVVAEAE
-2307 ARGLRARVIDVGYA
+2307 GHGLRARVIDVGYA
-2321 SHGPQIDQLHDL
+2321 SHHPQIDALHDE
-2333 LTERLADIRPVATD
+2333 LTERLADIRPVSTD

-2356 ERLDDTTALD
+2356 ERLQDTAALD

-2381 DTIEA
+2381 ETVEA

-2394 FIEASPHPVLN
+2394 FIEASAHPVLA

-2411 IERADMPAT
+2411 IEQADVPAT

-2425 RRGHGDAVQLT
+2425 RRDHGDTVQLT

-2443 GAGAEVDWTGWFPA
+2443 AAGADVDWTGWFPA

-2505 ELADSSS
+2505 ELADGSS

-2530 RVMDTVLL
+2530 RVMNTVLL

-2548 QAAVRAGCAEL
+2548 QAAVRAGCEEL
-2559 AELTLHTPLAFGN
+2559 AELTLHTPLAFG
-2572 DAAVDLQ
+2572 DEGAGAVDLQ
-2579 VAVGPV
+2579 VAVGAV

-2591 PVTVHSRPTGEGEDA
+2591 PVSVHSRPTGEGENA
-2606 VWTRHAAGVVAPAGA
+2606 VWTRHAAGTVAPAGPVVV
-2621 DAGDASFGGT
+2621 DGSPGGA

-2660 QGLVSA
+2660 QGLVTA
-2666 WRLGDDIFAEVAL
+2666 WRLGDDLFAEVAL
-2679 PETESGKAD
+2679 PEAESGGAD

-2733 AEKLR
+2733 ADGLR

-2746 DQLALTAVDGGG
+2746 DQLALTAVDDAGA
-2758 DSGGVSGGVPV
+2758 PV

-2801 KETAARAEQGGGAV
+2801 REAAARAEEGGGAV
-2815 RPAIVAL
+2815 RPAVVPPAVVAPAVVAPAGEPLGAAL
-2822 GGDPQGATLAGELAG
+2822 GD
-2837 ALAGAPVR
+2837 ALSGAPMR
-2845 DTFGALRDD
+2845 ESFAALREG
-2854 VVAGGEAPD
+2854 VTGGAEAPD

-2868 CTAPDTGAGGDAA
+2868 CATPGAGGARGVEEDAA
-2881 GYARLAAVSLL
+2881 GYARLAAVTLL

-2899 DDAAFASSRLVV
+2899 DDPAFAASRLVV
-2911 VTRDAVAARPGET
+2911 VTRGAVAARPGE
-2924 AGDLA
+2924 AVGDLP

-2942 ENPGRLTL
+2942 ENPGRITL
-2950 LDVDASDSSPAALPD
+2950 LDVDASQGSLAALPG
-2965 VLGSVEPEMAL
+2965 VVGLTEPELAL
-2976 RDGRAYV
+2976 RDGRAFV

-2993 RLVPPVGSL
+2993 RLAPPVGAP
-3002 TWRLARSEAAGGG
+3002 TWRLSAG
-3015 GQLALVDAPEAGRA
+3015 ALVDAPEARRA
-3029 LAPHEVRVAVRAVA
+3029 LEPHEVRVAVRAAA
-3043 PGADPAD
+3043 PD
-3050 AGHVEGAGVVTEAGA
+3050 AGPLGAGRVVGAGVVEEVGDAAGR
-3065 EAGAVAVGDRV
+3065 VAVGDRV
-3076 MGLFDAV
+3076 VGLFDAV
-3083 GPVAV
+3083 GPVGV
-3088 TDAALLTRIPSGWSW
+3088 TDAALLMTAPRGWSW
-3103 AQAAG
+3103 TQAAG
-3108 SLGSYVTAY
+3108 SFGAYVAAY
-3117 HLLADVV
+3117 HVLADVV
-3124 SPRGGESLLIE
+3124 VSSGGHSLAVAD
-3135 EGTGSVG
+3135 GTGAVG
-3142 RAVLRLAGR
+3142 RAVRRLAPHLRVDVLDGAADLALGR
-3151 WGVEVVGGAQGVPGA
+3151 DGA
-3166 GDEREPDVTLRA
+3166 
-3178 LRDEGDLVVHRAGG
+3178 LVVHRAGSPDEG
-3192 SEEVQAV
+3192 QLVA
-3199 VPPEPGRVRE
+3199 PPESGRVRE
-3209 ILAELGG
+3209 ILAG
-3216 LAEAAQLGGLAE
+3216 LAELARP
-3228 AVQLGGLAE
+3228 V
-3237 AAQLG
+3237 
-3242 EAAEATQRDE
+3242 
-3252 AAKMTQ
+3252 
-3258 PGEAGQTAQPGK
+3258 
-3270 AAKAAQPG
+3270 
-3278 EAGQTAQP
+3278 
-3286 GEAAE
+3286 
-3291 VTQRDEAAKMTQ
+3291 
-3303 PGEAAEA
+3303 
-3310 AQHGEA
+3310 
-3316 AEAAQHGE
+3316 
-3324 AAEAAQHGEAAE
+3324 
-3336 AASRSHDPA
+3336 DPA
-3345 LAPLDVTVWD
+3345 EDVDARDGDGPLVPLDVTAWD
-3355 IRQAPAAV
+3355 VRQAPAAV
-3363 AAPPASGTT
+3363 AAPPTPGTT
-3372 VFTLPPAF
+3372 VYTLPVAF
-3380 DPEGTVLITGGTGAL
+3380 DPDGTVLVTGGTGAL
-3395 GALTARHLVARYG
+3395 GALTARHLVARHG
-3408 ARHLVLSSRRGA
+3408 ARHLLLSSRRGA

-3435 GARVTFAA
+3435 GAHITFAA
-3443 CDPGDRDAAVALLEA
+3443 CDPGERDAAVALLES

-3472 GTVNDAVVQNLTAEQ
+3472 GTVSDAVVQNLTAGQ

-3495 ADAAWH
+3495 ADAAWN

-3543 RHRHDGGA
+3543 RHRQDGGA
-3551 AATSLAWGYWDLE
+3551 AATSLAWGYWDLD

-3595 LDAAWAGGLPLY
+3595 LDTAWAGGLPLY

-3619 QAQSHPAPALLQDL
+3619 EAETRPAPALLQDL
-3633 VSGGSR
+3633 VRGAGSR
-3639 SGSGGGGVSAGAA
+3639 SGGGSTVSAGAA
-3652 ALLKALGTM
+3652 ALRKSLGAM
-3661 SDPEREEALLD
+3661 SDAEREEALLD

-3713 SAATGLKLPATFVF
+3713 STATGLKLPATFVF

-3733 ELAAQLRQ
+3733 ELAAHLRQ
-3741 ELAPRAADPLADVLA
+3741 ELAPRAADPLADVLV
-3756 EFERLEGSL
+3756 EFERLENSL
-3765 LSVSSKD
+3765 LSVSAKD
-3772 GSARAELAGR
+3772 GTARAELAGR
-3782 LRATLARLDVPESAG
+3782 LRATLARLDVPRETADEVSTAAA
-3797 GEGEGAVATRTRIQ
+3797 EGAAAAARIQ

-3824 DLGKDSGSDSGNG
+3824 DLGRGNG
-3837 NGHAVEG
+3837 NSEGNGQSDGQGSGQPVEG

>member
-17 ELREARQRLHD
+17 ELREARQRLRD
-28 KESTEPVAI
+28 KESAEPVAI

-42 RYPGGTRSA
+42 RFPGGARSA
-51 DDLWELV
+51 EDLWQLV
-58 RDGGDAVAAFPDD
+58 RDGGDAVAGFPDD

-87 GTSYVR
+87 ATSYVR
-93 DGAFLYDAGHF
+93 DGAFLYDAGRF
-104 DAEFFG
+104 DADFFG

-134 EHAGLNPQAL
+134 EHAGLNPHAL
-144 KGSDTGV
+144 QGSDTGV

-163 ISQTASDVE
+163 ISQTASEVE

-203 ACSSSLVALH
+203 ACSSSLVAIH

-293 IRGSAIN
+293 VRGSAVN
-300 QDGMSNGLAAPNGP
+300 QDGTSNGLAAPNGP

-328 LSAEDIDAVEAHG
+328 LSAEDVDAVEAHG

-355 LATYGQGRPEGR
+355 LATYGRSRPDDR
-367 PLWLGSVKSN
+367 PLWLGSIKSN

-384 AGVAGVIKMVMAMR
+384 AGVAGVIKMVMALR
-398 NGLLPASLHIDTP
+398 NGLLPTSLHIDAP

-418 QGSVRLLAEPVDWP
+418 QGGVRLLSEPVEWRS
-432 AERTRRAGISAFGIS
+432 ERTRRAGISAFGIS

-457 APPEEA
+457 APQEEA
-463 PDPVVAESGGVVPW
+463 AAAVAAVAVPPGAVVPW
-477 VVSGRSSDALREQAR
+477 VVSGRTSDALREQAR
-492 RLGESVSGTDSSPV
+492 RLGEFAAADTGARST
-506 EVGWSLATSR
+506 EIGWSSATTR
-516 ALLEHR
+516 AVLEHR
-522 AVVVGRDR
+522 AVVVARDSAEAIASL
-530 DGLTAG
+530 G
-536 LAALA
+536 ALA
-541 AGSSEASADV
+541 SGEASADL
-551 VSGVVG
+551 VSGVAG

-578 AQLLDESPVFAERIA
+578 ARLLDESPVFAARIG
-593 ECERALS
+593 ECEQALS
-600 AYVDW
+600 AHVDW
-605 SLTEVLRGDG
+605 SLTDVLLGDG
-615 SQLSRVEVVQPVLW
+615 SELARVEVVQPVLW
-629 AVMVSLAAV
+629 AMMVSLAAV
-638 WADYGITP
+638 WADQGIVP

-691 ASLGTGAEQ
+691 ASVGASAERVV
-700 AAELIGDRPGVVV
+700 ELIGDRPDVCV
-713 AAVNGPSSTVISG
+713 AAVNGPSSSVISG
-726 APENVAAV
+726 SPEHVAAV
-734 VADAEAR
+734 VAEAEAA

-753 SHGPQIDQLH
+753 SHNPQIDALH

-770 ADIQPVT
+770 ADIRPAT
-777 TDVAFYSTVTAER
+777 TDIAFYSTVTAER

-798 TDYWVTNL
+798 TAYWVTNL
-806 RQPVRFADTIEALLA
+806 RQPVRFADTVEALLA

-842 TIEQQTGAAGT
+842 TIEQAGVT
-853 AVTVPTLRRDHG
+853 ATTVPTLRRDHG
-865 DRAQLTLA
+865 GHTQLTHA
-873 AAQAFAAGAEVDW
+873 AAQAFVAGADVDW
-886 RRWFPADPAPRTV
+886 RRWFPAEPTPRTV
-899 DLPTYAFQHKHYW
+899 DLPTYAFQRKQYW
-912 VEPPAAVAAVG
+912 VEPPAAVAAAG
-923 SGHDPVEAR
+923 GGHDPVEAR
-932 VWQAIEDLDMEALA
+932 VWQAIEDLDIDALA
-946 GSLEIEGQAESVGA
+946 SSLEIEGQTETVGA

-968 SSWRRRHR
+968 SAWRRRHR
-976 EQTTVDSWRYHVTW
+976 EQSTVDSWRYHVTW

-995 GPAPDLSGAW
+995 TAAPELGGTW

-1021 TAQTLTAHG
+1021 TAQTLAAHG
-1030 GEVRRHVV
+1030 GDVRRHVL
-1038 DTRAVERAE
+1038 DARAVERA
-1047 MAREL
+1047 ALAAEL
-1052 RSLTDGDGGGAGD
+1052 RSLMGDEPH
-1065 AGAGAG
+1065 
-1071 AYAGIVNLLA
+1071 AGIVNLLA
-1081 LDEEPHPEHSAVP
+1081 LDEEPHPEFPAVP

-1099 TTVLIQALGD
+1099 TTALVQALGD
-1109 NGADTPVRTLTQGAV
+1109 NGTDVVVRTLTQGAV
-1124 STSAT
+1124 STGAT
-1129 DALTNPVQ
+1129 DALSRPVQ

-1156 GLIDLPARVDHQ
+1156 GLVDLPARIDHQ
-1168 TLTRLAAA
+1168 SLNRLAAA
-1176 LVPQDEDQ
+1176 LAPAPAAQDEDQ
-1184 ISIRPS
+1184 LAIRPS
-1190 GTHARR
+1190 GVHARR
-1196 LAHAPANGPTN
+1196 LAHAPATTPNGGVSWEP
-1207 QPGWRPEGTTLIT
+1207 RGTTLIT
-1220 GGTGGIGAVLARWLA
+1220 GGTGGIGGVLARWLA
-1235 RAGAPHLLLTSR
+1235 REGAPHLLLTSR
-1247 RGPEAPG
+1247 RGPDAPG
-1254 AQELADE
+1254 AQELAAE
-1261 LRALG
+1261 LRELG
-1266 AAVTITACDVGDREQ
+1266 TTVTLTACDVGDRDQ
-1281 LRHLIDGVPA
+1281 VRRLLDGVPA
-1291 EHPLTA
+1291 EHPLSA
-1297 VIHAAGVPNYI
+1297 VVHAAGVPNYI
-1308 GLGEVSGAELDEV
+1308 GLGEVTGAQLDEV
-1321 LRPKALAAHHLHELT
+1321 LRPKALAALHLHELT
-1336 RELDLTAFV
+1336 RELDLSAFV

-1360 AYGAANHFLDALAEH
+1360 AYGAANHFLDALADH

-1424 QALDAG
+1424 QAIDAG

-1472 EDAAAEASSLQ
+1472 DDGSEASSLQ
-1483 RELTE
+1483 QELTE

-1547 TLPTTVV
+1547 ALPTTVV

-1560 DALTDVLQAELS
+1560 DALTDVLQSELS
-1572 GDAAAAAD
+1572 GDPASAEAARATTAAA
-1580 PVRAAGPA
+1580 
-1588 GAATDDEPIAI
+1588 DDEPIAI

-1612 AEELWDLVMARKDAM
+1612 PEELWDLVTAGRDAM
-1627 GDFPDDRGWDLETL
+1627 SDFPDDRGWDLETL

-1669 FFGISPREAIAM
+1669 FFGISPREAVAM

-1691 AWEAIERAGLDRET
+1691 AWEAIERAGLDREA

-1786 SLALAGGATVMATPG
+1786 SLALAGGATIMATPG

-1813 KDGRCKPFAAAADG
+1813 KDGRCKPFASAADG

-1841 LSEARRNGHNVLAV
+1841 LSEARRNGHKVLAV

-1920 YGKERPADRPLWLG
+1920 YGKERPEDRPLWLG

-1956 MALRNEQLPA
+1956 MALRNEQLPT
-1966 SLHIDAPTPHVDWDG
+1966 SLHIDAPTPHVEWDG
-1981 SGVRLLSGPVAWPRG
+1981 SGVRLLSEPVAWPRG

-2022 DAPEPANAPAE
+2022 DAPEPAPAPSD
-2033 VAEAPAG
+2033 VADAPAG

-2050 EEALRAQAGL
+2050 DEALRAQAAL
-2060 LAERAA
+2060 LAERATA
-2066 KDPRLASPLDVGWSL
+2066 DPQLASPLDVGWSL
-2081 VKSRSTFENRAVVVG
+2081 IKSRSVFENRAVVVG
-2096 EDREALLAGLRSLAA
+2096 RDRDALLAGLRSLAA
-2111 GEPSPDVVE
+2111 DEPSPDVVV
-2120 GTVQGASGAGPVL
+2120 GAVQGASGAGPVL

-2147 QLLDESPVFAARI
+2147 RLLDESAVFAARI
-2160 AECERALSAYV
+2160 AECEQALSAHV
-2171 DWSLTEVLRGD
+2171 DWSLREVLRGD
-2182 GSELSRVEVVQ
+2182 GSELARVEVVQ

-2201 SLAAVWADYG
+2201 SLAAVWADQG

-2216 VVGHSQGEM
+2216 VIGHSQGEM

-2246 SDALRQLMGQGDMAS
+2246 SDALRQLQGHGDMAS
-2261 LGTGAEQ
+2261 VGAGAERVV
-2268 AAELIGDRPGVC
+2268 ELIGDRPGVSI
-2280 VAAVNGP
+2280 AAVNGP
-2287 SSTVIS
+2287 TATVIS
-2293 GPPEHVAAVVADAE
+2293 GSPEHVDAVVAEAE
-2307 ARGLRARVIDVGYA
+2307 AAGLRARVIDVGYA
-2321 SHGPQIDQLHDL
+2321 SHNPQIDALHDL
-2333 LTERLADIRPVATD
+2333 LTERLTDIRPVATD

-2381 DTIEA
+2381 DTVEA

-2394 FIEASPHPVLN
+2394 FIEASPHPVLA

-2425 RRGHGDAVQLT
+2425 RRDHGDTAQLT

-2443 GAGAEVDWTGWFPA
+2443 AAGADVDWTGWFPA

-2505 ELADSSS
+2505 ELADGSS

-2548 QAAVRAGCAEL
+2548 QAAVRAGCEEL
-2559 AELTLHTPLAFGN
+2559 AELTLHTPLAFG
-2572 DAAVDLQ
+2572 DEGAGAVDLQ
-2579 VAVGPV
+2579 VAVGEV

-2591 PVTVHSRPTGEGEDA
+2591 PVSVHSRPTGEGEEA
-2606 VWTRHAAGVVAPAGA
+2606 VWTRHAAGTVAPAAGPVAADGSLGGA
-2621 DAGDASFGGT
+2621 

-2643 DPYGELASYGYD
+2643 DPYAELASYGYD

-2660 QGLVSA
+2660 QGLVTA
-2666 WRLGDDIFAEVAL
+2666 WRLGDDLFAEVSL
-2679 PETESGKAD
+2679 PEAESGGAH
-2688 RYQVHPVLL
+2688 RYQAHPVLL

-2733 AEKLR
+2733 ADKLR

-2746 DQLALTAVDGGG
+2746 DQLALTAVDDAGA
-2758 DSGGVSGGVPV
+2758 PV

-2801 KETAARAEQGGGAV
+2801 REAAAPDEVGGGAV
-2815 RPAIVAL
+2815 RPAVVA
-2822 GGDPQGATLAGELAG
+2822 PAGEPLG
-2837 ALAGAPVR
+2837 SALADALSGAPVR
-2845 DTFGALRDD
+2845 ETFAALREG
-2854 VVAGGEAPD
+2854 VADGGEAPD

-2868 CTAPDTGAGGDAA
+2868 CATPGAGGPKGVAEDAA
-2881 GYARLAAVSLL
+2881 EYARLAAVTLL

-2899 DDAAFASSRLVV
+2899 DDPAFAASRLVV
-2911 VTRDAVAARPGET
+2911 VTRGAVAAQPGE
-2924 AGDLA
+2924 AVGDLP

-2950 LDVDASDSSPAALPD
+2950 LDVDALDDGSFASLPG
-2965 VLGSVEPEMAL
+2965 VLDLAEPELAL
-2976 RDGRAYV
+2976 RGGRAFV

-2993 RLVPPVGSL
+2993 RLTPPVGAP
-3002 TWRLARSEAAGGG
+3002 TWRLAGGEHRSPA
-3015 GQLALVDAPEAGRA
+3015 GQLALVDAPEARRA
-3029 LAPHEVRVAVRAVA
+3029 LEPHEVRVAVRAAA
-3043 PGADPAD
+3043 PDSESLGSCR
-3050 AGHVEGAGVVTEAGA
+3050 VVGAGVVTEVGGAAGP
-3065 EAGAVAVGDRV
+3065 VAVGDRV

-3088 TDAALLTRIPSGWSW
+3088 TDAALLTTVPGGWSW

-3108 SLGSYVTAY
+3108 SLGAYVAAY
-3117 HLLADVV
+3117 HVLADVV
-3124 SPRGGESLLIE
+3124 VPGGGETLLVA
-3135 EGTGSVG
+3135 EGTGPVG
-3142 RAVLRLAGR
+3142 RAVARLAPHR
-3151 WGVEVVGGAQGVPGA
+3151 RVDIVDGAADFTLDRDGA
-3166 GDEREPDVTLRA
+3166 ALMIHRPDSP
-3178 LRDEGDLVVHRAGG
+3178 DEG
-3192 SEEVQAV
+3192 QAV
-3199 VPPEPGRVRE
+3199 APPEPGRVRE
-3209 ILAELGG
+3209 ILAELTE
-3216 LAEAAQLGGLAE
+3216 LARPVGSAPVGSAAD
-3228 AVQLGGLAE
+3228 VDV
-3237 AAQLG
+3237 
-3242 EAAEATQRDE
+3242 RDDG
-3252 AAKMTQ
+3252 
-3258 PGEAGQTAQPGK
+3258 PL
-3270 AAKAAQPG
+3270 
-3278 EAGQTAQP
+3278 
-3286 GEAAE
+3286 
-3291 VTQRDEAAKMTQ
+3291 V
-3303 PGEAAEA
+3303 
-3310 AQHGEA
+3310 
-3316 AEAAQHGE
+3316 
-3324 AAEAAQHGEAAE
+3324 
-3336 AASRSHDPA
+3336 
-3345 LAPLDVTVWD
+3345 PLDVTAWD
-3355 IRQAPAAV
+3355 VRQAPAAS
-3363 AAPPASGTT
+3363 AAPPTAGTT
-3372 VFTLPPAF
+3372 VYTLPVAF
-3380 DPEGTVLITGGTGAL
+3380 DPDGTVLVTGGTGAL
-3395 GALTARHLVARYG
+3395 GALTARHLVERHG
-3408 ARHLVLSSRRGA
+3408 ARHLLLSSRRGA

-3435 GARVTFAA
+3435 GAHITFAA
-3443 CDPGDRDAAVALLEA
+3443 CDPGDRDAAVALLDS
-3458 VPAEHPLTA
+3458 VPADHPLTA

-3472 GTVNDAVVQNLTAEQ
+3472 GTVSDAVVQNLTAEQ

-3543 RHRHDGGA
+3543 RHRQDGGA
-3551 AATSLAWGYWDLE
+3551 AATSLAWGYWDLDN
-3564 SGMSGRLTDAD
+3564 GMSGRLTDAD

-3583 VVGLGADEGLAL
+3583 VVGLGADEGLSL
-3595 LDAAWAGGLPLY
+3595 LDTAWAGGLPLY

-3619 QAQSHPAPALLQDL
+3619 QAESHPAPALLQDL
-3633 VSGGSR
+3633 VRGAGSR
-3639 SGSGGGGVSAGAA
+3639 SGGGSGVSAGAS
-3652 ALLKALGTM
+3652 ALLKSLGAM
-3661 SDPEREEALLD
+3661 SDAEREEALLD

-3713 SAATGLKLPATFVF
+3713 STATGLKLPATFVF

-3733 ELAAQLRQ
+3733 ELAAHLRQ

-3756 EFERLEGSL
+3756 EFERLENSL
-3765 LSVSSKD
+3765 LSVSAQD
-3772 GSARAELAGR
+3772 GTARAELAGR
-3782 LRATLARLDVPESAG
+3782 LRATLARLDVPRETA
-3797 GEGEGAVATRTRIQ
+3797 EEAAVAARIQ

-3824 DLGKDSGSDSGNG
+3824 DLGRGNG
-3837 NGHAVEG
+3837 NGQSDGQGNGQAVEG

>member
-17 ELREARQRLHD
+17 ELREARQKLRD
-28 KESTEPVAI
+28 KESAEPVAI

-51 DDLWELV
+51 EDLWRLV
-58 RDGGDAVAAFPDD
+58 RDEGDAVAAFPGD

-93 DGAFLYDAGHF
+93 DGAFLYDAGDF
-104 DAEFFG
+104 DADFFG

-163 ISQTASDVE
+163 ISQTASEVE

-203 ACSSSLVALH
+203 ACSSSLVAIH
-213 LASQALRQGEC
+213 LAAQALRQGEC

-283 RRRGHKVLAV
+283 RRRGHQVLAV
-293 IRGSAIN
+293 VRGSAIN
-300 QDGMSNGLAAPNGP
+300 QDGTSNGLAAPNGP

-328 LSAEDIDAVEAHG
+328 LSPEDVDAVEAHG
-341 TGTTLGDPIEANAL
+341 TGTTLGDPIEAQAL
-355 LATYGQGRPEGR
+355 LATYGQGRPEER

-384 AGVAGVIKMVMAMR
+384 AGVAGVIKMVMALR
-398 NGLLPASLHIDTP
+398 NERLPASLHIDAP
-411 SPHVQWE
+411 SPHVAWE
-418 QGSVRLLAEPVDWP
+418 QGGVRLLAESVAWP

-457 APPEEA
+457 APQDTPESAAEEPAPA
-463 PDPVVAESGGVVPW
+463 PDAVPSSDGVVPW
-477 VVSGRSSDALREQAR
+477 VVSGRTGEALREQAR
-492 RLGESVSGTDSSPV
+492 RLGVYAAGDTGARDAGARDAGASPV
-506 EVGWSLATSR
+506 EVGWSLATTR
-516 ALLEHR
+516 PLFAHR
-522 AVVVGRDR
+522 AVVAGCDREALTVGL
-530 DGLTAG
+530 G
-536 LAALA
+536 ALA
-541 AGSSEASADV
+541 SGEASADV
-551 VSGVVG
+551 VSGVAG

-578 AQLLDESPVFAERIA
+578 AQLLDESAVFAGRIG

-605 SLTEVLRGDG
+605 SLTDVLRGDG
-615 SQLSRVEVVQPVLW
+615 AELSRVEVVQPVLW

-638 WADYGITP
+638 WADCGVVP
-646 AAVIGHSQGE
+646 AAVVGHSQGE

-691 ASLGTGAEQ
+691 ASLGTGPEQ
-700 AAELIGDRPGVVV
+700 AAELIGDRPGVCV

-726 APENVAAV
+726 PPEHVAAV
-734 VADAEAR
+734 VAEAESQ

-763 DLLTERL
+763 NLLTERL
-770 ADIQPVT
+770 ADIAPT
-777 TDVAFYSTVTAER
+777 RTDVAFYSTVTAER

-798 TDYWVTNL
+798 TEYWVTNL

-821 DGYRLFIEA
+821 EGYRLFIEA

-842 TIEQQTGAAGT
+842 TFEATGVDART
-853 AVTVPTLRRDHG
+853 APTLRRDQGGRVQFTH
-865 DRAQLTLA
+865 AV
-873 AAQAFAAGAEVDW
+873 AQAFVAGADVDW
-886 RRWFPADPAPRTV
+886 RRWFPAGPAPRTV

-912 VEPPAAVAAVG
+912 VEPPAAGAPVG
-923 SGHDPVEAR
+923 AGHDPVEAR
-932 VWQAIEDLDMEALA
+932 VWQAIEDLDIDTLVD
-946 GSLEIEGQAESVGA
+946 SLGVQGQAETVGA

-968 SSWRRRHR
+968 SAWRRRHR
-976 EQTTVDSWRYHVTW
+976 QQTTVDSWRYHVTW
-990 KHLPD
+990 KHQPD
-995 GPAPDLSGAW
+995 ATAPDLSGSW

-1011 AHADHPAVLA
+1011 AHADHPVVRA
-1021 TAQTLTAHG
+1021 TAQTLAAHG
-1030 GEVRRHVV
+1030 GEVRHHVV
-1038 DTRAVERAE
+1038 DARAVERAGL
-1047 MAREL
+1047 AQEL
-1052 RSLTDGDGGGAGD
+1052 RSLTDGGAC
-1065 AGAGAG
+1065 AGV
-1071 AYAGIVNLLA
+1071 VNLLA
-1081 LDEEPHPEHSAVP
+1081 LDEEPHPEHPAVP

-1099 TTVLIQALGD
+1099 TTALVQALGD
-1109 NGADTPVRTLTQGAV
+1109 LAADGANTAPVRTLTQGAV
-1124 STSAT
+1124 STTAT
-1129 DALTNPVQ
+1129 DALTHPVQ

-1151 PRLWG
+1151 PQLWA
-1156 GLIDLPARVDHQ
+1156 GLVDLPGRIDHQ
-1168 TLTRLAAA
+1168 TLSRLAAA
-1176 LVPQDEDQ
+1176 LAFRDEDQ
-1184 ISIRPS
+1184 VAIRP
-1190 GTHARR
+1190 GGVQARR
-1196 LAHAPANGPTN
+1196 LAHAPGRAHDSGVR
-1207 QPGWRPEGTTLIT
+1207 WRPEGTTLIT

-1235 RAGAPHLLLTSR
+1235 REGAPHLLLTSR
-1247 RGPEAPG
+1247 RGSEAPG
-1254 AQELADE
+1254 ADE
-1261 LRALG
+1261 LRAELTELG
-1266 AAVTITACDVGDREQ
+1266 AAVTIVSCDVGDREQ
-1281 LRHLIDGVPA
+1281 VQALIEGVPD

-1308 GLGEVSGAELDEV
+1308 GLGDVSGAELDEV
-1321 LRPKALAAHHLHELT
+1321 LRPKALAAQHLHEAT
-1336 RELDLTAFV
+1336 RGADLSAFV

-1360 AYGAANHFLDALAEH
+1360 AYGAANHYLDALAEH

-1387 WGPWAEAGMAADQAA
+1387 WGPWAEAGMASDQAA

-1411 HPLSPDLCVKALQ
+1411 HPLSPELCVKALQ

-1463 RRASAPVAQ
+1463 RRASEP
-1472 EDAAAEASSLQ
+1472 AAAEEESGEASSLQ

-1488 AKPAQQRQLLLQHV
+1488 AKPAQQRQLILQHV
-1502 RSQAAATLGHSDVDA
+1502 RAQAAATLGHADVDA
-1517 VPATKPFQ
+1517 VPATQPFQ

-1547 TLPTTVV
+1547 TLATTVV

-1560 DALTDVLQAELS
+1560 DSLTDLLLAELS
-1572 GDAAAAAD
+1572 GDTSATGAAALTATAA
-1580 PVRAAGPA
+1580 A
-1588 GAATDDEPIAI
+1588 DDEPIAI

-1612 AEELWDLVMARKDAM
+1612 AEELWDLVTAGRDAM
-1627 GDFPDDRGWDLETL
+1627 GDFPDDRGWDLEAL

-1669 FFGISPREAIAM
+1669 FFGISPREAVAM

-1691 AWEAIERAGLDRET
+1691 AWEAVERAGLDRET

-1889 RLSAEDVDAVEAHG
+1889 RLAAEDVDAIEAHG

-1920 YGKERPADRPLWLG
+1920 YGKERPEDRPLWLG

-1966 SLHIDAPTPHVDWDG
+1966 SLHIDSPTPHVEWEG
-1981 SGVRLLSGPVAWPRG
+1981 SGVRLLSEPVAWPRG

-2022 DAPEPANAPAE
+2022 DAPEPVDAAPTGESA
-2033 VAEAPAG
+2033 AG

-2060 LAERAA
+2060 LAERATA
-2066 KDPRLASPLDVGWSL
+2066 DPRLASPLDVGWSL
-2081 VKSRSTFENRAVVVG
+2081 VKSRSVFENRAVVVG
-2096 EDREALLAGLRSLAA
+2096 EDRETLLAGLRSLAA
-2111 GEPSPDVVE
+2111 GEPSSDVVA

-2147 QLLDESPVFAARI
+2147 QLLDESPVFAGRI
-2160 AECERALSAYV
+2160 GECERALSAYV
-2171 DWSLTEVLRGD
+2171 DWSLTDVLRGD

-2201 SLAAVWADYG
+2201 SLAAVWADCG
-2211 ITPAA
+2211 VVPAA

-2246 SDALRQLMGQGDMAS
+2246 SDALRQLQGRGDMAS
-2261 LGTGAEQ
+2261 LGTSAER

-2293 GPPEHVAAVVADAE
+2293 GPPEHVAAVVAEAE
-2307 ARGLRARVIDVGYA
+2307 SQGLRARVIDVGYA
-2321 SHGPQIDQLHDL
+2321 SHGPQIDELHDL
-2333 LTERLADIRPVATD
+2333 LTERLADIQPTRTD

-2356 ERLDDTTALD
+2356 ERLDDTTVLD
-2366 TDYWVTN
+2366 TEYWVTN
-2373 LRQPVRFA
+2373 LRQQVRFA

-2411 IERADMPAT
+2411 IERADLPAT

-2425 RRGHGDAVQLT
+2425 RRDHGDAGQLT
-2436 RAAAQAF
+2436 RAAAHAF
-2443 GAGAEVDWTGWFPA
+2443 TAGADVDWTGWFPA

-2467 TYAFQRERFWLEGR
+2467 TYAFQRERYWLEGR
-2481 RGLAG
+2481 RGVAG

-2505 ELADSSS
+2505 ELADGGS
-2512 HLLTGR
+2512 HVLTGR
-2518 ISPRDQAWLAEH
+2518 ISPRDQTWLAEH

-2548 QAAVRAGCAEL
+2548 QAAARTGCEEL
-2559 AELTLHTPLAFGN
+2559 AELTLHTPLAFG
-2572 DAAVDLQ
+2572 DEGAGTIDLQ
-2579 VAVGPV
+2579 VAVGAV

-2591 PVTVHSRPTGEGEDA
+2591 PVSVHSRPAGEGEEA
-2606 VWTRHAAGVVAPAGA
+2606 TWTRHAAGVVAPVEA
-2621 DAGDASFGGT
+2621 DAEARSASGSAADVPFGGA

-2637 TPVGGQ
+2637 TPVGGA
-2643 DPYGELASYGYD
+2643 DPYGELAAHGYD

-2679 PETESGKAD
+2679 PETETGRAD

-2708 VTSSADTD
+2708 VTSSAETD

-2724 SGLRVHAPG
+2724 SGLRVYASG
-2733 AEKLR
+2733 ADRLR
-2738 VRIARTAP
+2738 VRVARTGP
-2746 DQLALTAVDGGG
+2746 DQLALTAVDSDG
-2758 DSGGVSGGVPV
+2758 SPA
-2769 LTLESLTVRP
+2769 LTLDSLIVRP
-2779 VAAHQIAGARTADRD
+2779 VGAHQIAGARSADRD
-2794 ALFRLVW
+2794 ALFGLVW
-2801 KETAARAEQGGGAV
+2801 AKAAAAAGAGGGAT
-2815 RPAIVAL
+2815 RPAVVA
-2822 GGDPQGATLAGELAG
+2822 PAGEPLGSALAG
-2837 ALAGAPVR
+2837 ALSDAPVWG
-2845 DTFGALRDD
+2845 TFGALRAG
-2854 VVAGGEAPD
+2854 VEAGGEAPD

-2868 CTAPDTGAGGDAA
+2868 CTGLGTGSRNGVAGAGAHGEPAGAGAAGDA
-2881 GYARLAAVSLL
+2881 RAVAVALL

-2899 DDAAFASSRLVV
+2899 DDPAFTSGRLVV
-2911 VTRDAVAARPGET
+2911 VTRGAVATRPGE
-2924 AGDLA
+2924 ALGDVP

-2950 LDVDASDSSPAALPD
+2950 LDLDGLDASLGALPG
-2965 VLGSVEPEMAL
+2965 VLASREPELAL
-2976 RDGRAYV
+2976 RDGQAYV
-2983 PRLVRDDASA
+2983 PRLVRDDVSA
-2993 RLVPPVGSL
+2993 RLAPPVGSA
-3002 TWRLARSEAAGGG
+3002 TWRLARGRAEGAGAGGAAAGG
-3015 GQLALVDAPEAGRA
+3015 QLSLVDAPEAGRA
-3029 LAPHEVRVAVRAVA
+3029 LEPHEVRVALRATA
-3043 PGADPAD
+3043 PGSGTRGAAALSG
-3050 AGHVEGAGVVTEAGA
+3050 AGRAAGAGSVEGAGVVTEVGDA
-3065 EAGAVAVGDRV
+3065 AGAVAVGDRV
-3076 MGLFDAV
+3076 MGVFDAV

-3088 TDAALLTRIPSGWSW
+3088 TEAGMVIPVPGDWSW
-3103 AQAAG
+3103 ARAAG
-3108 SLGSYVTAY
+3108 SLGAYVAAY
-3117 HLLADVV
+3117 HVLADVV
-3124 SPRGGESLLIE
+3124 VPRGGESLLVE
-3135 EGTGSVG
+3135 EETGSVG
-3142 RAVLRLAGR
+3142 RAVLGLAAH
-3151 WGVEVVGGAQGVPGA
+3151 WHLDVVGGGLSARGSGGERVADVADVVIERRQVTTVTPGEGDGGEEALVVRRPGA
-3166 GDEREPDVTLRA
+3166 GAASGSDSGDAGADTGADTGTDAGTDADADAGQPVTPATPD
-3178 LRDEGDLVVHRAGG
+3178 
-3192 SEEVQAV
+3192 
-3199 VPPEPGRVRE
+3199 RVRE
-3209 ILAELGG
+3209 ILAEL
-3216 LAEAAQLGGLAE
+3216 AQLA
-3228 AVQLGGLAE
+3228 
-3237 AAQLG
+3237 
-3242 EAAEATQRDE
+3242 D
-3252 AAKMTQ
+3252 
-3258 PGEAGQTAQPGK
+3258 
-3270 AAKAAQPG
+3270 
-3278 EAGQTAQP
+3278 
-3286 GEAAE
+3286 
-3291 VTQRDEAAKMTQ
+3291 
-3303 PGEAAEA
+3303 
-3310 AQHGEA
+3310 HG
-3316 AEAAQHGE
+3316 
-3324 AAEAAQHGEAAE
+3324 
-3336 AASRSHDPA
+3336 A
-3345 LAPLDVTVWD
+3345 LEPLDVSVWD
-3355 IRQAPAAV
+3355 IRQAPSADAS
-3363 AAPPASGTT
+3363 PPSPGEPT
-3372 VFTLPPAF
+3372 VFTLPVPF
-3380 DPEGTVLITGGTGAL
+3380 DPDGTVLITGGTGAL
-3395 GALTARHLVARYG
+3395 GALTARHLVGRHG
-3408 ARHLVLSSRRGA
+3408 ARHLLLSSRRGA
-3420 DAPGALELAADLSAL
+3420 DAPGALELAAELSAL

-3443 CDPGDRDAAVALLEA
+3443 CDPGEREAAAALVES

-3487 VEEVMRVK
+3487 VEAVMRVK

-3543 RHRHDGGA
+3543 RHRYDTGL

-3583 VVGLGADEGLAL
+3583 VVGLDADEGLAL
-3595 LDAAWAGGLPLY
+3595 LDTAWAAGLPLL

-3612 DLARMRR
+3612 DLAGMRR
-3619 QAQSHPAPALLQDL
+3619 QAQSHPAPALLRDL
-3633 VSGGSR
+3633 VRGTGRSGGS
-3639 SGSGGGGVSAGAA
+3639 GTAGASA
-3652 ALLKALGTM
+3652 FLKALGRM
-3661 SDPEREEALLD
+3661 SDAEREEALLD
-3672 LVCTHIAA
+3672 LVRTHIAA
-3680 VLGYD
+3680 VLGHD

-3713 SAATGLKLPATFVF
+3713 STATGLKLPATFVF

-3733 ELAAQLRQ
+3733 ELAAHLGQ
-3741 ELAPRAADPLADVLA
+3741 ELAPRAADPLAGVLA
-3756 EFERLEGSL
+3756 EFERLESSL
-3765 LSVSSKD
+3765 LSVSSQD
-3772 GSARAELAGR
+3772 GAARAELAGR
-3782 LRATLARLDVPESAG
+3782 LRATLARLDAPAQTT
-3797 GEGEGAVATRTRIQ
+3797 GEAAVAARIQ

-3824 DLGKDSGSDSGNG
+3824 DLGRDSGNG
-3837 NGHAVEG
+3837 QAVEG

>member
-17 ELREARQRLHD
+17 ELREARQKLRD
-28 KESTEPVAI
+28 KESAEPVAI

-42 RYPGGTRSA
+42 RFPGGTRSA
-51 DDLWELV
+51 EDLWQLV

-93 DGAFLYDAGHF
+93 DGAFLYDAGDF
-104 DAEFFG
+104 DADFFG

-163 ISQTASDVE
+163 ISQTASEVE

-203 ACSSSLVALH
+203 ACSSSLVAIH

-271 AGVVALELLSEA
+271 AGVVALELLSDA

-293 IRGSAIN
+293 VRGSAVN
-300 QDGMSNGLAAPNGP
+300 QDGTSNGLAAPNGP

-328 LSAEDIDAVEAHG
+328 LSPEDIDAVEAHG
-341 TGTTLGDPIEANAL
+341 TGTTLGDPIEAQAL
-355 LATYGQGRPEGR
+355 LATYGQGRTEER
-367 PLWLGSVKSN
+367 PLWLGSIKSN

-384 AGVAGVIKMVMAMR
+384 AGVAGVIKMVMALR
-398 NGLLPASLHIDTP
+398 NGLLPTSLHIDAP

-418 QGSVRLLAEPVDWP
+418 QGSVRLLSEPVAWT

-457 APPEEA
+457 APEDVPEEVSPENA
-463 PDPVVAESGGVVPW
+463 ASPVVASPSAAVPPVVPW
-477 VVSGRSSDALREQAR
+477 VISGRTSDALREQAR
-492 RLGESVSGTDSSPV
+492 RLGVFAAQETDVPPL
-506 EVGWSLATSR
+506 EVGWSLATTR
-516 ALLEHR
+516 PLFEHR
-522 AVVVGRDR
+522 AVVVGQDPAQAAASL
-530 DGLTAG
+530 G
-536 LAALA
+536 ALA
-541 AGSSEASADV
+541 AGEASADV
-551 VSGVVG
+551 VSGVAG
-557 DVGPGPVL
+557 DVGAGPVL

-578 AQLLDESPVFAERIA
+578 AQLLDESPVFAARIA
-593 ECERALS
+593 ECEQALS

-605 SLTEVLRGDG
+605 SLRDVLRGDG
-615 SQLSRVEVVQPVLW
+615 GELSRVEVVQPVLW

-638 WADYGITP
+638 WADCGVTP
-646 AAVIGHSQGE
+646 AAVVGHSQGE

-677 RSDALRQLQGHGDM
+677 RSDALRQLQGQGDM
-691 ASLGTGAEQ
+691 ASLGTGPEQ
-700 AAELIGDRPGVVV
+700 AAELIGDRPGVCV

-726 APENVAAV
+726 PPEQVAAV
-734 VADAEAR
+734 VAEAEAC

-753 SHGPQIDQLH
+753 SHGPQIDALH
-763 DLLTERL
+763 DLLTDRL
-770 ADIQPVT
+770 ADIRPT
-777 TDVAFYSTVTAER
+777 LTDVAFYSTVTAER
-790 LDDTTALD
+790 VDDTTQLD
-798 TDYWVTNL
+798 TGYWVTNL

-842 TIEQQTGAAGT
+842 TLEQAGVDAHT
-853 AVTVPTLRRDHG
+853 IPTLRRDQG
-865 DRAQLTLA
+865 GRTQLTHA
-873 AAQAFAAGAEVDW
+873 AAQAFAVGADVNW
-886 RRWFPADPAPRTV
+886 RRWFPADPTPRTV
-899 DLPTYAFQHKHYW
+899 DLPTYAFQRRHYW
-912 VEPPAAVAAVG
+912 VEPPAAGAPTGAG
-923 SGHDPVEAR
+923 QDPVEAQ
-932 VWQAIEDLDMEALA
+932 VWQAIEDLDIDALA
-946 GSLEIEGQAESVGA
+946 ASLDIAGQAEDVGA

-968 SSWRRRHR
+968 SAWRRRHR
-976 EQTTVDSWRYHVTW
+976 QQTTVDSWRYHVTW
-990 KHLPD
+990 KHQPD
-995 GPAPDLSGAW
+995 TAAPELGGVW

-1011 AHADHPAVLA
+1011 AHAEHPAVLA
-1021 TAQTLTAHG
+1021 TAQTVAAHG
-1030 GEVRRHVV
+1030 GEVRQHVV
-1038 DTRAVERAE
+1038 DGCTVERAGL
-1047 MAREL
+1047 AREL
-1052 RSLTDGDGGGAGD
+1052 ASLMEMTDGVAF
-1065 AGAGAG
+1065 
-1071 AYAGIVNLLA
+1071 AGIVNLLA
-1081 LDEEPHPEHSAVP
+1081 LDEQPHPEFPAVP

-1099 TTVLIQALGD
+1099 TTALLQALAD
-1109 NGADTPVRTLTQGAV
+1109 NGADTAVHTLTQGAV

-1129 DALTNPVQ
+1129 DTLAHPVQ

-1151 PRLWG
+1151 PRLWA
-1156 GLIDLPARVDHQ
+1156 GLVDLPARIDHQ
-1168 TLTRLAAA
+1168 TLARLAAA
-1176 LVPQDEDQ
+1176 LAPHDEDQ
-1184 ISIRPS
+1184 LAVRP
-1190 GTHARR
+1190 GGVHARR
-1196 LAHAPANGPTN
+1196 LAHAPTHAQGSGIP
-1207 QPGWRPEGTTLIT
+1207 WRPEGTTLIT

-1235 RAGAPHLLLTSR
+1235 REGAPHLLLTSR
-1247 RGPEAPG
+1247 RGPDAPG
-1254 AQELADE
+1254 AQELAAE
-1261 LRALG
+1261 LAELG
-1266 AAVTITACDVGDREQ
+1266 AVVTITACDVGDREQ
-1281 LRHLIDGVPA
+1281 VRDLVGGIAA

-1321 LRPKALAAHHLHELT
+1321 LRPKALAALHLHELT
-1336 RELDLTAFV
+1336 RGLGLSAFV

-1380 LPATSIA
+1380 LPATSVA
-1387 WGPWAEAGMAADQAA
+1387 WGPWAEAGMASDQAA

-1411 HPLSPDLCVKALQ
+1411 HPLSPELCVKALQ

-1472 EDAAAEASSLQ
+1472 EGDTGEASSLQ
-1483 RELTE
+1483 QELTE

-1547 TLPTTVV
+1547 TLATTVV

-1560 DALTDVLQAELS
+1560 DSLADVLLSELS
-1572 GDAAAAAD
+1572 GDTATADAARTATVAA
-1580 PVRAAGPA
+1580 
-1588 GAATDDEPIAI
+1588 DDEPIAI

-1612 AEELWDLVMARKDAM
+1612 AEELWDLVTAGKDAM
-1627 GDFPDDRGWDLETL
+1627 GDFPDDRGWDLEKL

-1691 AWEAIERAGLDRET
+1691 AWEAIERAGLDRES

-1712 VYTGLTIFDYLALV
+1712 VFTGLTIFDYLALV

-1744 VASGRV
+1744 VASGRL

-1786 SLALAGGATVMATPG
+1786 SLALAGGATIMATPG

-1889 RLSAEDVDAVEAHG
+1889 RLSPEDVDAVEAHG

-1920 YGKERPADRPLWLG
+1920 YGKERPEDRPLWLG

-1966 SLHIDAPTPHVDWDG
+1966 SLHIDAPTPHVEWAD
-1981 SGVRLLSGPVAWPRG
+1981 SGVRLLTEPVPWARG
-1996 ERPRRAGV
+1996 ERARRAGV

-2022 DAPEPANAPAE
+2022 DAPEPVNAGSE
-2033 VAEAPAG
+2033 EAPSG

-2060 LAERAA
+2060 LAERATT
-2066 KDPRLASPLDVGWSL
+2066 DPRLASPLDVGWSL
-2081 VKSRSTFENRAVVVG
+2081 VTTRSVFEHRAVVVG
-2096 EDREALLAGLRSLAA
+2096 KDREALLGGLRSLAA
-2111 GEPSPDVVE
+2111 GQPSAGVVE
-2120 GTVQGASGAGPVL
+2120 GAVQGASGAGPVL

-2160 AECERALSAYV
+2160 AECEQALSVYV
-2171 DWSLTEVLRGD
+2171 DWSLRDVLCGD

-2201 SLAAVWADYG
+2201 SLAAVWADCG
-2211 ITPAA
+2211 VTPAA

-2246 SDALRQLMGQGDMAS
+2246 SDALRQLQGQGDMAS
-2261 LGTGAEQ
+2261 LSTSAEQ

-2293 GPPEHVAAVVADAE
+2293 GPPEQVAAVVAEAE
-2307 ARGLRARVIDVGYA
+2307 ACGLRARVIDVGYA
-2321 SHGPQIDQLHDL
+2321 SHGPQIDALHDL
-2333 LTERLADIRPVATD
+2333 LTDRLSDIRPTRTD
-2347 VAFYSTVTA
+2347 VAFYSTVSA
-2356 ERLDDTTALD
+2356 ERLDDTTQLD
-2366 TDYWVTN
+2366 TGYWVTN

-2394 FIEASPHPVLN
+2394 FIEASAHPVLG

-2411 IERADMPAT
+2411 IEQADLPAT

-2425 RRGHGDAVQLT
+2425 RRGHGDATQLA
-2436 RAAAQAF
+2436 RAAAHAF
-2443 GAGAEVDWTGWFPA
+2443 TAGADIDWTGWFPA

-2467 TYAFQRERFWLEGR
+2467 TYAFQRGRFWLEGR
-2481 RGLAG
+2481 RGIAG

-2505 ELADSSS
+2505 ELADGSS

-2548 QAAVRAGCAEL
+2548 QAAVRTGCEEL
-2559 AELTLHTPLAFGN
+2559 AELTLHTPLAFG
-2572 DAAVDLQ
+2572 DEGAGTVDLQ
-2579 VAVGPV
+2579 VAVGS
-2585 AEDGRR
+2585 AGEDGRR
-2591 PVTVHSRPTGEGEDA
+2591 PVSVYSRPTDEGEQA
-2606 VWTRHAAGVVAPAGA
+2606 AWTRHAAGVVAPAGPDSVSA
-2621 DAGDASFGGT
+2621 PSGGT

-2637 TPVGGQ
+2637 TPVGGH
-2643 DPYGELASYGYD
+2643 DPYDELASHGYD

-2666 WRLGDDIFAEVAL
+2666 WRLGEDLFAEVAL
-2679 PETESGKAD
+2679 PEAESGRAD

-2708 VTSSADTD
+2708 VTSSAETD

-2724 SGLRVHAPG
+2724 SGLRVHASG
-2733 AEKLR
+2733 ADRLR

-2746 DQLALTAVDGGG
+2746 DQLALTAVDDGAA
-2758 DSGGVSGGVPV
+2758 PV

-2779 VAAHQIAGARTADRD
+2779 VAAHQIAGARAADRD

-2801 KETAARAEQGGGAV
+2801 KTTATVPGGVEGGGAL
-2815 RPAIVAL
+2815 RPAVVA
-2822 GGDPQGATLAGELAG
+2822 PAGEPLGTALAG
-2837 ALAGAPVR
+2837 ALSGVPGVPGVSRVSVR
-2845 DTFGALRDD
+2845 DTFTALRDA
-2854 VVAGGEAPD
+2854 VAAGGEVPD
-2863 VVLAV
+2863 VVLVVCSTSRDSAV
-2868 CTAPDTGAGGDAA
+2868 CSTSGERTGGDAA
-2881 GYARLAAVSLL
+2881 AGARAAAVSLL
-2892 SLLKEWV
+2892 SLLKEWL
-2899 DDAAFASSRLVV
+2899 DDPEFAASRLVV
-2911 VTRDAVAARPGET
+2911 VTRGAVAMRPGED
-2924 AGDLA
+2924 AGDLP

-2950 LDVDASDSSPAALPD
+2950 LDVDFLEPSLAALSD
-2965 VLGSVEPEMAL
+2965 VLASVEPELAL
-2976 RDGRAYV
+2976 RGGQVYV
-2983 PRLVRDDASA
+2983 PRLVRDEASA
-2993 RLVPPVGSL
+2993 RLTPPVGSP
-3002 TWRLARSEAAGGG
+3002 TWRLASAEGASAGR
-3015 GQLALVDAPEAGRA
+3015 QLALVDAPEARRA
-3029 LAPHEVRVAVRAVA
+3029 LEPHEVRVALRAAVA
-3043 PGADPAD
+3043 PDEGPL
-3050 AGHVEGAGVVTEAGA
+3050 GTGLVEGAGVVTEVGG
-3065 EAGAVAVGDRV
+3065 EDGSLAVGDRV
-3076 MGLFDAV
+3076 MGLFDVA

-3088 TDAALLTRIPSGWSW
+3088 ADADVLIPVPYGWSW

-3108 SLGSYVTAY
+3108 SVGAYVAAY
-3117 HLLADVV
+3117 HVLADVV
-3124 SPRGGESLLIE
+3124 APGVPVVPDVPVGPHGGAVGASLHVE
-3135 EGTGSVG
+3135 EGVGPVG
-3142 RAVLRLAGR
+3142 RAVLRLVACREAEGIGG
-3151 WGVEVVGGAQGVPGA
+3151 GVSVCDVGGEQVPDIVIAHEDREDREDRKDRKDQEDREGQQGLGGREGA
-3166 GDEREPDVTLRA
+3166 TAAGARA
-3178 LRDEGDLVVHRAGG
+3178 LVVRRAADSDAG
-3192 SEEVQAV
+3192 QAV
-3199 VPPEPGRVRE
+3199 APPEPGRVRE
-3209 ILAELGG
+3209 ILAT
-3216 LAEAAQLGGLAE
+3216 LARLS
-3228 AVQLGGLAE
+3228 
-3237 AAQLG
+3237 
-3242 EAAEATQRDE
+3242 RD
-3252 AAKMTQ
+3252 
-3258 PGEAGQTAQPGK
+3258 G
-3270 AAKAAQPG
+3270 
-3278 EAGQTAQP
+3278 
-3286 GEAAE
+3286 
-3291 VTQRDEAAKMTQ
+3291 
-3303 PGEAAEA
+3303 
-3310 AQHGEA
+3310 
-3316 AEAAQHGE
+3316 
-3324 AAEAAQHGEAAE
+3324 
-3336 AASRSHDPA
+3336 A
-3345 LAPLDVTVWD
+3345 LEPLDVSVWD
-3355 IRQAPAAV
+3355 VRQAPAAPQYAPGSTAPAGSTIPV
-3363 AAPPASGTT
+3363 ASGASAASVASVASAGTT
-3372 VFTLPPAF
+3372 VFTLPVPF
-3380 DPEGTVLITGGTGAL
+3380 DPDGTVLITGGTGAL
-3395 GALTARHLVARYG
+3395 GALTARHLVTRHG
-3408 ARHLVLSSRRGA
+3408 ARHLLLSSKRGA

-3435 GARVTFAA
+3435 GARVAFAA
-3443 CDPGDRDAAVALLEA
+3443 CDPGDRDAAAALLDS
-3458 VPAEHPLTA
+3458 VSAEHPLTA

-3472 GTVNDAVVQNLTAEQ
+3472 GTVSDAVVQNLTAEQ

-3583 VVGLGADEGLAL
+3583 VVGLTVDEGLAL
-3595 LDAAWAGGLPLY
+3595 LDSAWSGGLPLY

-3633 VSGGSR
+3633 VRGGGRS
-3639 SGSGGGGVSAGAA
+3639 SGSTGSAGAS
-3652 ALLKALGTM
+3652 ALLKALGGM
-3661 SDPEREEALLD
+3661 SDAEREEALLD
-3672 LVCTHIAA
+3672 LVRTHIAA
-3680 VLGYD
+3680 VLGYE

-3713 SAATGLKLPATFVF
+3713 SVATGLKLPATFVF

-3733 ELAAQLRQ
+3733 ELAAHLGQ

-3756 EFERLEGSL
+3756 EFERLESSL
-3765 LSVSSKD
+3765 LSVSSQD
-3772 GSARAELAGR
+3772 GTARAELAGR
-3782 LRATLARLDVPESAG
+3782 LRATLARLDVPERAADEAAVSA
-3797 GEGEGAVATRTRIQ
+3797 RIQ

-3824 DLGKDSGSDSGNG
+3824 DLGKDSGSGNSIGVGKDSGNG
-3837 NGHAVEG
+3837 QAVEG

>member
-17 ELREARQRLHD
+17 ELREARQRLRD
-28 KESTEPVAI
+28 KESAEPVAI

-42 RYPGGTRSA
+42 RYPGGARSA
-51 DDLWELV
+51 EDLWRLV
-58 RDGGDAVAAFPDD
+58 RDGGDAVSGFPDD

-93 DGAFLYDAGHF
+93 DGAFLYDAGDF
-104 DAEFFG
+104 DADFFG
-110 ISPREAV
+110 ISPREAL

-134 EHAGLNPQAL
+134 EHAGLNPRAL
-144 KGSDTGV
+144 QGSDTGV

-203 ACSSSLVALH
+203 ACSSSLVAIH
-213 LASQALRQGEC
+213 LAAQALRQGEC

-239 SFTEFSRQR
+239 PFTEFSRQR

-293 IRGSAIN
+293 VRGSAVN
-300 QDGMSNGLAAPNGP
+300 QDGTSNGLAAPNGP
-314 SQERVIRAALANAR
+314 SQERVIRAALTNAR
-328 LSAEDIDAVEAHG
+328 LSPEDIDAVEAHG

-355 LATYGQGRPEGR
+355 LATYGRARPEDR

-384 AGVAGVIKMVMAMR
+384 AGVAGVIKMVMAIR
-398 NGLLPASLHIDTP
+398 HGLLPASLHIDAP

-418 QGSVRLLAEPVDWP
+418 QGGVRLLSEAVAWP

-447 GTNAHLILEE
+447 GTNAHVILEE
-457 APPEEA
+457 APEE
-463 PDPVVAESGGVVPW
+463 DPQTGPVSVPTPLAGGVVPW
-477 VVSGRSSDALREQAR
+477 VVSGRSGDALRDQAR
-492 RLGESVSGTDSSPV
+492 RLGGFVAGGRGGDASSV

-516 ALLEHR
+516 AVLEHR
-522 AVVVGRDR
+522 AVVVGADR
-530 DGLTAG
+530 DVLSGGLE
-536 LAALA
+536 ALA
-541 AGSSEASADV
+541 AGEASPDV
-551 VSGVVG
+551 VSGVAG

-578 AQLLDESPVFAERIA
+578 ARLLDESPVFAARMA

-600 AYVDW
+600 AHVDW

-615 SQLSRVEVVQPVLW
+615 SELSRVEVVQPVLW

-646 AAVIGHSQGE
+646 AAVVGHSQGE

-677 RSDALRQLQGHGDM
+677 RGDALRQLMGQGDM
-691 ASLGTGAEQ
+691 ASLSVGAEQ
-700 AAELIGDRPGVVV
+700 ATELVGDRPGVCV

-726 APENVAAV
+726 PPEHVAAV
-734 VADAEAR
+734 VAEAEAR

-770 ADIQPVT
+770 ADIQPQA
-777 TDVAFYSTVTAER
+777 TDVAFYSTVTAQQ

-798 TDYWVTNL
+798 TGYWVTNL
-806 RQPVRFADTIEALLA
+806 RQPVRFADTIDALLA

-830 SPHPVLNLGIQE
+830 SPHPVLTLGIQE
-842 TIEQQTGAAGT
+842 TIEQTGVT
-853 AVTVPTLRRDHG
+853 ATTVPTLRRDHG
-865 DRAQLTLA
+865 DATQLAHA
-873 AAQAFAAGAEVDW
+873 AAQAFVAGAEVDW
-886 RRWFPADPAPRTV
+886 RRWFPAEPTPRTV
-899 DLPTYAFQHKHYW
+899 GLPTYAFQHRHYW
-912 VEPPAAVAAVG
+912 VAPPAAAVSAG
-923 SGHDPVEAR
+923 GGHDPVEAQ
-932 VWQAIEDLDMEALA
+932 VWQAIEDLDIDALVS
-946 GSLEIEGQAESVGA
+946 SLEIEGQAETVGA

-968 SSWRRRHR
+968 AAWRRRHR
-976 EQTTVDSWRYHVTW
+976 EQSTVDSWRYHVTW

-995 GPAPDLSGAW
+995 ASAPELAGTW

-1011 AHADHPAVLA
+1011 AQAEHPAVLA
-1021 TAQTLTAHG
+1021 TAQTLAAHG

-1038 DTRAVERAE
+1038 DTRTVERVGLAE
-1047 MAREL
+1047 EL
-1052 RSLTDGDGGGAGD
+1052 RSLMGGESDGEDTGGGIT
-1065 AGAGAG
+1065 
-1071 AYAGIVNLLA
+1071 GIVNLLA
-1081 LDEEPHPEHSAVP
+1081 LDEEPHPAHPAVP

-1099 TTVLIQALGD
+1099 TTALIQALGD
-1109 NGADTPVRTLTQGAV
+1109 NGADTGVRTLTQGAV

-1129 DALTNPVQ
+1129 DALTRPVQ

-1151 PRLWG
+1151 PRLWS
-1156 GLIDLPARVDHQ
+1156 GLVDLPARIDHQ
-1168 TLTRLAAA
+1168 TLTRLAVA
-1176 LVPQDEDQ
+1176 LAPQDEDQ
-1184 ISIRPS
+1184 IAVRST
-1190 GTHARR
+1190 GVHARR
-1196 LAHAPANGPTN
+1196 LSHAPANRLSGVV
-1207 QPGWRPEGTTLIT
+1207 GWRPEGTTLIT

-1235 RAGAPHLLLTSR
+1235 REGAPHLLLTSR
-1247 RGPEAPG
+1247 RGPDAPG
-1254 AQELADE
+1254 ARELAAE
-1261 LRALG
+1261 LTELG
-1266 AAVTITACDVGDREQ
+1266 TTVTITACDVGDREQ
-1281 LRHLIDGVPA
+1281 VRRLIDDVPA
-1291 EHPLTA
+1291 GQPLTA

-1308 GLGEVSGAELDEV
+1308 GLGEVSAAELDEV
-1321 LRPKALAAHHLHELT
+1321 LRPKSLAALHLHELT
-1336 RELDLTAFV
+1336 RDLDLTAFV

-1360 AYGAANHFLDALAEH
+1360 AYGAANHYLDALAEH
-1375 RRSQG
+1375 RRSHG
-1380 LPATSIA
+1380 LPATSVA

-1411 HPLSPDLCVKALQ
+1411 HPLGPDLCVKALH
-1424 QALDAG
+1424 QALDTG

-1440 WAQFTS
+1440 WATFTP

-1463 RRASAPVAQ
+1463 RRSGAPAAQ
-1472 EDAAAEASSLQ
+1472 EDSAGASSLQ
-1483 RELTE
+1483 QELTE
-1488 AKPAQQRQLLLQHV
+1488 VKPAQQRQLLLQHV

-1560 DALTDVLQAELS
+1560 DALTDVLRAELAGDTAS
-1572 GDAAAAAD
+1572 GTA
-1580 PVRAAGPA
+1580 P
-1588 GAATDDEPIAI
+1588 AATAAHADDEPIAI

-1612 AEELWDLVMARKDAM
+1612 PEELWDLVTAGRDAM

-1691 AWEAIERAGLDRET
+1691 AWEAIERAGLDREA

-1712 VYTGLTIFDYLALV
+1712 VFTGLTIFDYLALI

-1841 LSEARRNGHNVLAV
+1841 LSEARRNGHQVLAV

-1889 RLSAEDVDAVEAHG
+1889 RLTAEDVDAVEAHG

-1920 YGKERPADRPLWLG
+1920 YGRERPGDRPLWLG
-1934 SIKSNIGHA
+1934 SVKSNIGHA

-1956 MALRNEQLPA
+1956 MALRNEELPA

-1981 SGVRLLSGPVAWPRG
+1981 SGVRLLSEPVAWPRG

-2022 DAPEPANAPAE
+2022 DVPEPLTPPSVE
-2033 VAEAPAG
+2033 SPAG

-2050 EEALRAQAGL
+2050 EDALRAQAGA
-2060 LAERAA
+2060 LAERATA
-2066 KDPRLASPLDVGWSL
+2066 DPRLASPLDVGWSL
-2081 VKSRSTFENRAVVVG
+2081 VKSRSVFENRAVVVG
-2096 EDREALLAGLRSLAA
+2096 RDHETLLAGLRSLAA
-2111 GEPSPDVVE
+2111 GRPSPDVVE

-2147 QLLDESPVFAARI
+2147 RLLDESPVFAARM
-2160 AECERALSAYV
+2160 AECERALSAHV

-2261 LGTGAEQ
+2261 LSTSAEQ

-2293 GPPEHVAAVVADAE
+2293 GPPEHVAAVVAEAE

-2333 LTERLADIRPVATD
+2333 LTERLADIQPQATD

-2356 ERLDDTTALD
+2356 QQLDSTTALD
-2366 TDYWVTN
+2366 TGYWVTN
-2373 LRQPVRFA
+2373 LRQPVRFS
-2381 DTIEA
+2381 DTIDA

-2394 FIEASPHPVLN
+2394 FIEASPHPVLT
-2405 LGMEET
+2405 LGIQET
-2411 IERADMPAT
+2411 IERADLPAT

-2425 RRGHGDAVQLT
+2425 RRDHGDATQLA

-2443 GAGAEVDWTGWFPA
+2443 TAGADVDWTGWFPA

-2486 DPAGLGLA
+2486 DPGGLGLA

-2505 ELADSSS
+2505 ELADRSS

-2548 QAAVRAGCAEL
+2548 QAAARAGCEEL
-2559 AELTLHTPLAFGN
+2559 AELTLHTPLAFG
-2572 DAAVDLQ
+2572 DDGAGAVDLQ
-2579 VAVGPV
+2579 VAVGSV
-2585 AEDGRR
+2585 GEDGRR
-2591 PVTVHSRPTGEGEDA
+2591 PVSVHSRPTGEGEDA
-2606 VWTRHAAGVVAPAGA
+2606 VWTRHAAGVVAPGGP
-2621 DAGDASFGGT
+2621 DAVDVPFGGA

-2637 TPVGGQ
+2637 TAVGGH
-2643 DPYGELASYGYD
+2643 DPYGELASHGYD
-2655 FGPGS
+2655 FGPAS

-2679 PETESGKAD
+2679 PETESGGAD

-2708 VTSSADTD
+2708 VTSSAADTE

-2733 AEKLR
+2733 RGRLR

-2746 DQLALTAVDGGG
+2746 DQLALTAVDDGGA
-2758 DSGGVSGGVPV
+2758 PA

-2779 VAAHQIAGARTADRD
+2779 VAAHQIAGARAADRD
-2794 ALFRLVW
+2794 ALFRLAW
-2801 KETAARAEQGGGAV
+2801 TPSAARADEGGGTVRAAV
-2815 RPAIVAL
+2815 VAPDTEPLGVAL
-2822 GGDPQGATLAGELAG
+2822 AD
-2837 ALAGAPVR
+2837 ALADALSGASSGASSDVSVR
-2845 DTFGALRDD
+2845 GTFTALRES
-2854 VVAGGEAPD
+2854 VADGTGAPD

-2868 CTAPDTGAGGDAA
+2868 CAAPYDGAGGDAA
-2881 GYARLAAVSLL
+2881 RDARRAAVSLL

-2899 DDAAFASSRLVV
+2899 DDPLFAASRLAV
-2911 VTRDAVAARPGET
+2911 VTRGAVATRPGED
-2924 AGDLA
+2924 AGGLP
-2929 GASLWGLVRSAQA
+2929 GAALWGLVRSAQA

-2950 LDVDASDSSPAALPD
+2950 LDLDGTEASLAALSG
-2965 VLGSVEPEMAL
+2965 VLTSEEPELAL
-2976 RDGRAYV
+2976 RDGRTYV
-2983 PRLVRDDASA
+2983 PRLVRDDAST
-2993 RLVPPVGSL
+2993 RLAPPVGSV
-3002 TWRLARSEAAGGG
+3002 TWRLAGADGILDAGG
-3015 GQLALVDAPEAGRA
+3015 LALVDAPEAGRA
-3029 LAPHEVRVAVRAVA
+3029 LEPREVRVALRAAA
-3043 PGADPAD
+3043 PGPGPLG
-3050 AGHVEGAGVVTEAGA
+3050 AGRVEGAGVVTEVGG
-3065 EAGAVAVGDRV
+3065 EAGPVGVGDRV
-3076 MGLFDAV
+3076 MGLFDVA

-3088 TDAALLTRIPSGWSW
+3088 TEAALLTPVPSGWSW

-3108 SLGSYVTAY
+3108 SLGAYVAAY
-3117 HLLADVV
+3117 HVLADVTPGGDDAPGV
-3124 SPRGGESLLIE
+3124 DTVASRGAGSALAGASLLIE
-3135 EGTGSVG
+3135 EECGSVG
-3142 RAVLRLAGR
+3142 RAALCLAR
-3151 WGVEVVGGAQGVPGA
+3151 HWRAEVVDGTLPDRAADEEPDVVIGREEGAAPGA
-3166 GDEREPDVTLRA
+3166 GA
-3178 LRDEGDLVVHRAGG
+3178 LVVRRAGG
-3192 SEEVQAV
+3192 ADAGQTVT
-3199 VPPEPGRVRE
+3199 PPEPGRVRG
-3209 ILAELGG
+3209 ILAALAELSGDG
-3216 LAEAAQLGGLAE
+3216 VL
-3228 AVQLGGLAE
+3228 V
-3237 AAQLG
+3237 
-3242 EAAEATQRDE
+3242 
-3252 AAKMTQ
+3252 
-3258 PGEAGQTAQPGK
+3258 
-3270 AAKAAQPG
+3270 
-3278 EAGQTAQP
+3278 
-3286 GEAAE
+3286 
-3291 VTQRDEAAKMTQ
+3291 
-3303 PGEAAEA
+3303 
-3310 AQHGEA
+3310 
-3316 AEAAQHGE
+3316 
-3324 AAEAAQHGEAAE
+3324 
-3336 AASRSHDPA
+3336 
-3345 LAPLDVTVWD
+3345 PLDVTVWD
-3355 IRQAPAAV
+3355 IRQAPAARRQGV
-3363 AAPPASGTT
+3363 QEPQESPAAAPRT
-3372 VFTLPPAF
+3372 VFTLPVAF

-3395 GALTARHLVARYG
+3395 GALTARHLVARHG
-3408 ARHLVLSSRRGA
+3408 ARHLLLSSRRGA
-3420 DAPGALELAADLSAL
+3420 DAPGALELAAELSAL

-3443 CDPGDRDAAVALLEA
+3443 CDPGDRKAAAALLES
-3458 VPAEHPLTA
+3458 VPADHPLTA

-3472 GTVNDAVVQNLTAEQ
+3472 GTVDDAVVQNLTAGQ

-3543 RHRHDGGA
+3543 RHRHDGGT

-3583 VVGLGADEGLAL
+3583 VVGLGAQEGLAL
-3595 LDAAWAGGLPLY
+3595 LDTAWSSGLPLL

-3612 DLARMRR
+3612 DVARMRR
-3619 QAQSHPAPALLQDL
+3619 QAESHPAPALLRDL
-3633 VSGGSR
+3633 VRGGGR
-3639 SGSGGGGVSAGAA
+3639 SGQGSVPAGASA
-3652 ALLKALGTM
+3652 FLKSLGTM
-3661 SDPEREEALLD
+3661 SDAEQDEALLD
-3672 LVCTHIAA
+3672 LVRTHIAA
-3680 VLGYD
+3680 VLGHD
-3685 AATPVNATQG
+3685 AATPVNAQQG
-3695 LRELG
+3695 LRDLG

-3733 ELAAQLRQ
+3733 ELAAHLRQ
-3741 ELAPRAADPLADVLA
+3741 ELAPPAADPLADVLA
-3756 EFERLEGSL
+3756 EFERLESSL
-3765 LSVSSKD
+3765 LSVSSM
-3772 GSARAELAGR
+3772 GGAARAELAGR
-3782 LRATLARLDVPESAG
+3782 LRATLARLDVPQDTADEAS
-3797 GEGEGAVATRTRIQ
+3797 VAARIQ

-3824 DLGKDSGSDSGNG
+3824 DLGKDSGNG
-3837 NGHAVEG
+3837 QSVEG

>member
-28 KESTEPVAI
+28 KESAEPVAI

-51 DDLWELV
+51 EDLWRLV
-58 RDGGDAVAAFPDD
+58 RDGGDAVSAFPDD

-144 KGSDTGV
+144 QGSDTGV

-203 ACSSSLVALH
+203 ACSSSLVAIH

-293 IRGSAIN
+293 IRGSAVN
-300 QDGMSNGLAAPNGP
+300 QDGTSNGLAAPNGP

-328 LSAEDIDAVEAHG
+328 LSAEDIDVVEAHG

-355 LATYGQGRPEGR
+355 LATYGQGRPEDR

-384 AGVAGVIKMVMAMR
+384 AGVAGVIKMVMAIR
-398 NGLLPASLHIDTP
+398 NVLPASLHIDAP

-418 QGSVRLLAEPVDWP
+418 QGSVRLLSEPVEWP
-432 AERTRRAGISAFGIS
+432 TERTRRAGISAFGIS
-447 GTNAHLILEE
+447 GTNAHLILEQ
-457 APPEEA
+457 APEDA
-463 PDPVVAESGGVVPW
+463 PDAAPAPASASPDGVVPW
-477 VVSGRSSDALREQAR
+477 VVSGRTSGALREQAR
-492 RLGESVSGTDSSPV
+492 RLGEFVAGDAKASVAEGADASMAEVADASV
-506 EVGWSLATSR
+506 AEVGWSLATGR
-516 ALLEHR
+516 PLFEHR
-522 AVVVGRDR
+522 AVVMGQDSGQAAE
-530 DGLTAG
+530 GLRS
-536 LAALA
+536 LAS
-541 AGSSEASADV
+541 GEASPSGAV
-551 VSGVVG
+551 VSGVAG

-570 GSQWVGMG
+570 GSQWAGMG
-578 AQLLDESPVFAERIA
+578 AQLLNESPVFAARIA
-593 ECERALS
+593 ECEQALS
-600 AYVDW
+600 AYVEW
-605 SLTEVLRGDG
+605 SLTDVLRGDG
-615 SQLSRVEVVQPVLW
+615 SELSRVEVVQPVLW

-691 ASLGTGAEQ
+691 ASLGTGAGQ
-700 AAELIGDRPGVVV
+700 AAELIGDRPGVCV

-726 APENVAAV
+726 PPEHVAAV
-734 VADAEAR
+734 VTEAEAR

-763 DLLTERL
+763 ALLTERL
-770 ADIQPVT
+770 TGIEPT
-777 TDVAFYSTVTAER
+777 PTDVAFYSTVTAQP
-790 LDDTTALD
+790 LDDTTTLD

-842 TIEQQTGAAGT
+842 TIEQAGIAAT
-853 AVTVPTLRRDHG
+853 TVPTLRRDHG
-865 DRAQLTLA
+865 GRTQVTRA
-873 AAQAFAAGAEVDW
+873 AAQAFTAGADVDW
-886 RRWFPADPAPRTV
+886 RRWFPADPTPRTV
-899 DLPTYAFQHKHYW
+899 DLPTYAFQRKHYW
-912 VEPPAAVAAVG
+912 VEPPAAVAG
-923 SGHDPVEAR
+923 TGGGHDPVEAQ
-932 VWQAIEDLDMEALA
+932 VWQAIEDLDIGALA
-946 GSLEIEGQAESVGA
+946 ASLEIEGQTETVGA

-968 SSWRRRHR
+968 SAWRRRHR
-976 EQTTVDSWRYHVTW
+976 EQSTVDSWRYHVTW

-995 GPAPDLSGAW
+995 AGAPELGGNW
-1005 LLLVPA
+1005 LLVVPT
-1011 AHADHPAVLA
+1011 AHTDHPAVLA
-1021 TAQTLTAHG
+1021 TAQTLAAHG

-1038 DTRAVERAE
+1038 DACAVERAE
-1047 MAREL
+1047 LAAGL
-1052 RSLTDGDGGGAGD
+1052 RSLMDGET
-1065 AGAGAG
+1065 
-1071 AYAGIVNLLA
+1071 YAGIVNLLA
-1081 LDEEPHPEHSAVP
+1081 LDEEPHPEHTAVP

-1099 TTVLIQALGD
+1099 TTVLVQALGD
-1109 NGADTPVRTLTQGAV
+1109 NGADTTVRTLTQGAV

-1129 DALTNPVQ
+1129 DTLTNPVQ

-1156 GLIDLPARVDHQ
+1156 GLVDLPARIDHQ

-1176 LVPQDEDQ
+1176 LAPQDEDQ
-1184 ISIRPS
+1184 VAIRAT

-1196 LAHAPANGPTN
+1196 LAHAPANSPNSGTSWEP
-1207 QPGWRPEGTTLIT
+1207 RGTTLIT

-1247 RGPEAPG
+1247 RGPDAPG
-1254 AQELADE
+1254 ARDLAAELE
-1261 LRALG
+1261 ELG
-1266 AAVTITACDVGDREQ
+1266 ASVTITACDVGDREQ
-1281 LRHLIDGVPA
+1281 VRHLVEGVPA
-1291 EHPLTA
+1291 RHPLSA
-1297 VIHAAGVPNYI
+1297 VVHAAGVPNYI

-1321 LRPKALAAHHLHELT
+1321 LRPKALAALHLHELT
-1336 RELDLTAFV
+1336 RESNLSAFV

-1380 LPATSIA
+1380 LAATSIA

-1411 HPLSPDLCVKALQ
+1411 HPLSPDLCVKALH

-1463 RRASAPVAQ
+1463 RRASAAAAQ
-1472 EDAAAEASSLQ
+1472 EDTAEASSLQ
-1483 RELTE
+1483 QELTE

-1547 TLPTTVV
+1547 ALPTTVV

-1560 DALTDVLQAELS
+1560 DALTDVLRAELS
-1572 GDAAAAAD
+1572 GDTAAAD
-1580 PVRAAGPA
+1580 SVRAAVA
-1588 GAATDDEPIAI
+1588 VAADDEPIAI
-1599 VGMACRYPGDVRS
+1599 VGMACRYPGGVRS
-1612 AEELWDLVMARKDAM
+1612 AEDLWQLVTAREDAM

-1691 AWEAIERAGLDRET
+1691 AWEAIERAGLDREV

-1712 VYTGLTIFDYLALV
+1712 VFAGLTIFDYLALV

-1841 LSEARRNGHNVLAV
+1841 LSEARRNGHKVLAV
-1855 IRGSA
+1855 IKGSA

-1920 YGKERPADRPLWLG
+1920 YGKERPEDRPLWLG
-1934 SIKSNIGHA
+1934 SVKSNIGHA

-1966 SLHIDAPTPHVDWDG
+1966 SLHINAPTPHVDWDG
-1981 SGVRLLSGPVAWPRG
+1981 SGVRLLSEPVAWPRG

-2022 DAPEPANAPAE
+2022 DAPEPASAPSE
-2033 VAEAPAG
+2033 VADAPAG

-2050 EEALRAQAGL
+2050 EEALRAQAAV
-2060 LAERAA
+2060 LADRATS
-2066 KDPRLASPLDVGWSL
+2066 DPELASPLDVGWSL
-2081 VKSRSTFENRAVVVG
+2081 VKSRSVFENRAVVVG
-2096 EDREALLAGLRSLAA
+2096 KDRDALLAGLRSLAA
-2111 GEPSPDVVE
+2111 GEPSPNVVQ
-2120 GTVQGASGAGPVL
+2120 GAVQGASGAGPVL

-2140 QWVGMGA
+2140 QWAGMGA

-2160 AECERALSAYV
+2160 AECEQALSAHV
-2171 DWSLTEVLRGD
+2171 EWSLTEVLRGD

-2216 VVGHSQGEM
+2216 VIGHSQGEM

-2246 SDALRQLMGQGDMAS
+2246 SDALRQLQGHGDMAS
-2261 LGTGAEQ
+2261 LGTSAEQ
-2268 AAELIGDRPGVC
+2268 AAELIGDRAGVC

-2293 GPPEHVAAVVADAE
+2293 GPPEHVAAVLAE
-2307 ARGLRARVIDVGYA
+2307 AEAHGLRARVIDVGYA

-2333 LTERLADIRPVATD
+2333 LTERLTDIRPTPTD

-2356 ERLDDTTALD
+2356 QPLDDTTTLD

-2373 LRQPVRFA
+2373 LRQPVRFS

-2411 IERADMPAT
+2411 IEQADMPAT

-2425 RRGHGDAVQLT
+2425 RRDHGDAAQLT

-2443 GAGAEVDWTGWFPA
+2443 TAGADVDWTGWFPA

-2481 RGLAG
+2481 RGIAG
-2486 DPAGLGLA
+2486 DPAVLGLA
-2494 SAGHPLLGAAV
+2494 AAGHPLLGAAV
-2505 ELADSSS
+2505 ELADGSS

-2548 QAAVRAGCAEL
+2548 QAAVRTGCEEL
-2559 AELTLHTPLAFGN
+2559 AELTLHTPLTFG
-2572 DAAVDLQ
+2572 DEGEGAVDVQ
-2579 VAVGPV
+2579 VAVGS
-2585 AEDGRR
+2585 AGEDGRR
-2591 PVTVHSRPTGEGEDA
+2591 PVTVHSRPTGEGED
-2606 VWTRHAAGVVAPAGA
+2606 VIWTRHAAGTVAPAGP
-2621 DAGDASFGGT
+2621 DSGDASFGGA

-2637 TPVGGQ
+2637 TPVGGR
-2643 DPYGELASYGYD
+2643 DPYGELSSYGYD

-2660 QGLVSA
+2660 QGLESA

-2679 PETESGKAD
+2679 PGTESGRAG

-2724 SGLRVHAPG
+2724 SGLRVHASG
-2733 AEKLR
+2733 ADRLR
-2738 VRIARTAP
+2738 VRIARGAP
-2746 DQLALTAVDGGG
+2746 DQLALTAVDEGGA
-2758 DSGGVSGGVPV
+2758 PV

-2779 VAAHQIAGARTADRD
+2779 VAAHQIAGARSADRD

-2801 KETAARAEQGGGAV
+2801 TETATPAEEGGGAPRAAV
-2815 RPAIVAL
+2815 VAPSA
-2822 GGDPQGATLAGELAG
+2822 GDPMGA
-2837 ALAGAPVR
+2837 ALAGVLSDALDCAPVR
-2845 DTFGALRDD
+2845 DTFGALRDG
-2854 VVAGGEAPD
+2854 VAAGGDAPD

-2868 CTAPDTGAGGDAA
+2868 CTTPGAGTGSGGDAA

-2899 DDAAFASSRLVV
+2899 DDPAFAASRLVV
-2911 VTRDAVAARPGET
+2911 VTRGAVAARPGEA
-2924 AGDLA
+2924 AGDLP

-2950 LDVDASDSSPAALPD
+2950 LDVDALESTAAALPG
-2965 VLGSVEPEMAL
+2965 VLASSEPELAL
-2976 RDGRAYV
+2976 RDGRVYV

-3002 TWRLARSEAAGGG
+3002 TWRLARAEGVGMG
-3015 GQLALVDAPEAGRA
+3015 GQLAIIDAPEAGRV
-3029 LAPHEVRVAVRAVA
+3029 LEPHEVRVALRAAA
-3043 PGADPAD
+3043 PGTDPLA
-3050 AGHVEGAGVVTEAGA
+3050 AGHVEGAGVVTEVGG
-3065 EAGAVAVGDRV
+3065 EAGPVAVGDRV

-3088 TDAALLTRIPSGWSW
+3088 TDAALLTSVPLGWSW

-3108 SLGSYVTAY
+3108 SLGAYVAAY
-3117 HLLADVV
+3117 HVLADVV
-3124 SPRGGESLLIE
+3124 APRGGESLLVE
-3135 EGTGSVG
+3135 EETGSVG
-3142 RAVLRLAGR
+3142 RAVRRLAGR
-3151 WGVEVVGGAQGVPGA
+3151 WEADVVGGARSAHGA
-3166 GDEREPDVTLRA
+3166 GVGRTPDVTVLR
-3178 LRDEGDLVVHRAGG
+3178 EGGLVVRRAGG
-3192 SEEVQAV
+3192 PDEGQAV
-3199 VPPEPGRVRE
+3199 APPAPGRVRE
-3209 ILAELGG
+3209 ILAEL
-3216 LAEAAQLGGLAE
+3216 AEWGDDGSP
-3228 AVQLGGLAE
+3228 
-3237 AAQLG
+3237 
-3242 EAAEATQRDE
+3242 T
-3252 AAKMTQ
+3252 
-3258 PGEAGQTAQPGK
+3258 
-3270 AAKAAQPG
+3270 
-3278 EAGQTAQP
+3278 
-3286 GEAAE
+3286 
-3291 VTQRDEAAKMTQ
+3291 
-3303 PGEAAEA
+3303 
-3310 AQHGEA
+3310 
-3316 AEAAQHGE
+3316 
-3324 AAEAAQHGEAAE
+3324 
-3336 AASRSHDPA
+3336 
-3345 LAPLDVTVWD
+3345 PLDVTVWD
-3355 IRQAPAAV
+3355 IRQAAAAQAASAPA
-3363 AAPPASGTT
+3363 PASTT
-3372 VFTLPPAF
+3372 VFALPPAF

-3395 GALTARHLVARYG
+3395 GALTARHLVGRYG
-3408 ARHLVLSSRRGA
+3408 ARHLLLSSRRGA

-3435 GARVTFAA
+3435 GAHVTFAA

-3458 VPAEHPLTA
+3458 VPAAHPLTA

-3472 GTVNDAVVQNLTAEQ
+3472 GTVNDAVVQNLTAGQ

-3543 RHRHDGGA
+3543 RHRQDGGA

-3564 SGMSGRLTDAD
+3564 NGMSGRLTDAD

-3595 LDAAWAGGLPLY
+3595 LDSAWAGGLPLY

-3619 QAQSHPAPALLQDL
+3619 QAQSRPAPALLRDL
-3633 VSGGSR
+3633 VR
-3639 SGSGGGGVSAGAA
+3639 GGGGGRNGGGGSASAGAS
-3652 ALLKALGTM
+3652 ALLKALGAM
-3661 SDPEREEALLD
+3661 SDAEREEALLD

-3727 DHPNPA
+3727 DHPDPA
-3733 ELAAQLRQ
+3733 ELAAHLRQ

-3756 EFERLEGSL
+3756 EFERLENSL
-3765 LSVSSKD
+3765 LSVSSND
-3772 GSARAELAGR
+3772 GTARAELAGR
-3782 LRATLARLDVPESAG
+3782 LRATLARLDVPRETVDEA
-3797 GEGEGAVATRTRIQ
+3797 AVAARIQ

-3824 DLGKDSGSDSGNG
+3824 DLGKDSADGGNG
-3837 NGHAVEG
+3837 QAVEG

>member
-17 ELREARQRLHD
+17 ELRQARQRLHD

-42 RYPGGTRSA
+42 RYPGGARSA
-51 DDLWELV
+51 EDLWELV
-58 RDGGDAVAAFPDD
+58 RDGGDAVAGFPDD

-87 GTSYVR
+87 ATSYVR

-110 ISPREAV
+110 ISPREAT

-134 EHAGLNPQAL
+134 EHAGMNPHAL

-186 RISYTLGLEGP
+186 RISYTVGLEGP

-203 ACSSSLVALH
+203 ACSSSLVAIH

-293 IRGSAIN
+293 IRGSATN
-300 QDGMSNGLAAPNGP
+300 QDGTSNGLAAPNGP

-341 TGTTLGDPIEANAL
+341 TGTTLGDPIEAQAL
-355 LATYGQGRPEGR
+355 IATYGQGRPEDR

-398 NGLLPASLHIDTP
+398 NGLLPTSLHIDAP

-418 QGSVRLLAEPVDWP
+418 QGSVRLLSEPVDWP

-457 APPEEA
+457 APPEEDA
-463 PDPVVAESGGVVPW
+463 PGPVAAEPGGVVPW
-477 VVSGRSSDALREQAR
+477 VVSGRTPDALREQAR
-492 RLGESVSGTDSSPV
+492 RLGEFAAGLADASVS
-506 EVGWSLATSR
+506 EVGWSLATTR
-516 ALLEHR
+516 ALFDQR
-522 AVVVGRDR
+522 AVVVGRD
-530 DGLTAG
+530 LAQAG
-536 LAALA
+536 ASLEALA
-541 AGSSEASADV
+541 AGEASADV
-551 VSGVVG
+551 VAGVAG

-578 AQLLDESPVFAERIA
+578 AQLLDESPVFAARIA
-593 ECERALS
+593 ECEQALS
-600 AYVDW
+600 AHVDW
-605 SLTEVLRGDG
+605 SLSDVLRGDG
-615 SQLSRVEVVQPVLW
+615 SELSRVEVVQPVLW

-691 ASLGTGAEQ
+691 ASLSTGAEQ

-726 APENVAAV
+726 PPEHVAAV
-734 VADAEAR
+734 VADAEAQ

-747 IDVGYA
+747 IDVRYA

-763 DLLTERL
+763 DLLTDRL
-770 ADIQPVT
+770 ADIQPTT

-798 TDYWVTNL
+798 TAYWVTNL

-842 TIEQQTGAAGT
+842 TIEQQAGAAGT
-853 AVTVPTLRRDHG
+853 AVTIPTLRRDHG
-865 DRAQLTLA
+865 DTTQLTRA
-873 AAQAFAAGAEVDW
+873 AAHAFTAGAPVDW
-886 RRWFPADPAPRTV
+886 RRWFPADPTPRTV

-923 SGHDPVEAR
+923 GGHDPVEAR
-932 VWQAIEDLDMEALA
+932 VWQAIEDLDIDALA

-960 LEPALPVL
+960 LESALPVL
-968 SSWRRRHR
+968 SAWRRRHR
-976 EQTTVDSWRYHVTW
+976 EQSTVDSWRYQVTW

-995 GPAPDLSGAW
+995 VPAPELSGAW

-1038 DTRAVERAE
+1038 DARAMERTELAQ
-1047 MAREL
+1047 EL
-1052 RSLTDGDGGGAGD
+1052 RVLMDGAAFAGV
-1065 AGAGAG
+1065 
-1071 AYAGIVNLLA
+1071 VNLLA

-1099 TTVLIQALGD
+1099 TTALVQALAD
-1109 NGADTPVRTLTQGAV
+1109 NGADIAVRTLTQGAV
-1124 STSAT
+1124 STSAG
-1129 DALTNPVQ
+1129 DALTHPVQ

-1156 GLIDLPARVDHQ
+1156 GLVDLPARIDHQ
-1168 TLTRLAAA
+1168 TLARLAAA

-1190 GTHARR
+1190 GVHARR
-1196 LAHAPANGPTN
+1196 LAHAPANTVGSGL
-1207 QPGWRPEGTTLIT
+1207 GWRPDGTTLIT

-1247 RGPEAPG
+1247 RGPDAPG
-1254 AQELADE
+1254 AQELAAE
-1261 LRALG
+1261 LTELG
-1266 AAVTITACDVGDREQ
+1266 AAVTVTACDVGDREQ
-1281 LRHLIDGVPA
+1281 VRRLIDDVPA

-1308 GLGEVSGAELDEV
+1308 GLGDVSGAELDEV

-1336 RELDLTAFV
+1336 RELPLSAFV

-1375 RRSQG
+1375 RRAEG

-1411 HPLSPDLCVKALQ
+1411 HPLSPELCVKALQ

-1463 RRASAPVAQ
+1463 RRASAPAAQQ
-1472 EDAAAEASSLQ
+1472 EDATEASSLQ
-1483 RELTE
+1483 QELTE

-1560 DALTDVLQAELS
+1560 DALTDVLRAELS
-1572 GDAAAAAD
+1572 GDAAASAD
-1580 PVRAAGPA
+1580 PVRAAGA
-1588 GAATDDEPIAI
+1588 SRGAADDEPIAI

-1612 AEELWDLVMARKDAM
+1612 AEELWDLVAAGKDAM
-1627 GDFPDDRGWDLETL
+1627 GAFPDDRGWDLETL

-1669 FFGISPREAIAM
+1669 FFGISPREAVAM

-1705 LKGSNAG
+1705 LKGSDAG
-1712 VYTGLTIFDYLALV
+1712 VFTGLTIFDYLALV
-1726 GERPTEVEGYIG
+1726 GEQPTEVEGYIG

-1801 AFVEFSLQRGLA
+1801 SFVEFSLQRGLA

-1981 SGVRLLSGPVAWPRG
+1981 SGVRLLSEPVSWPRG

-2022 DAPEPANAPAE
+2022 DAPEPVTAPAE
-2033 VAEAPAG
+2033 DAAAPAG

-2050 EEALRAQAGL
+2050 EEALRAQARL
-2060 LAERAA
+2060 LADRATA
-2066 KDPRLASPLDVGWSL
+2066 DPRLASPLDVGWSL
-2081 VKSRSTFENRAVVVG
+2081 VKTRSVFENRAVVVG
-2096 EDREALLAGLRSLAA
+2096 KDRQTLLAGLRSLAA

-2120 GTVQGASGAGPVL
+2120 GAVQGASGAGPVL

-2160 AECERALSAYV
+2160 AECERALSAHV
-2171 DWSLTEVLRGD
+2171 DWSLSAVLRGD

-2201 SLAAVWADYG
+2201 SLASVWADYG

-2216 VVGHSQGEM
+2216 VIGHSQGEM

-2261 LGTGAEQ
+2261 LGAGSEQ
-2268 AAELIGDRPGVC
+2268 VAELIGDRPGVC

-2333 LTERLADIRPVATD
+2333 LTERLADIRPTTTD

-2356 ERLDDTTALD
+2356 ERLDDTTTLD

-2425 RRGHGDAVQLT
+2425 RRDHGDAAQLT

-2505 ELADSSS
+2505 ELADGGS

-2559 AELTLHTPLAFGN
+2559 AELTLHTPLAFG
-2572 DAAVDLQ
+2572 DEGAGAVDVQ
-2579 VAVGPV
+2579 VVVGSV

-2591 PVTVHSRPTGEGEDA
+2591 PVTVHSRPTGEGEEA
-2606 VWTRHAAGVVAPAGA
+2606 VWTRHAAGVVAPPGP

-2637 TPVGGQ
+2637 TPVGEQ

-2666 WRLGDDIFAEVAL
+2666 WRLGDDLFAEVAL
-2679 PETESGKAD
+2679 PEAESGRAD

-2758 DSGGVSGGVPV
+2758 GGEPV

-2779 VAAHQIAGARTADRD
+2779 VAAHQIAGARAADRD

-2801 KETAARAEQGGGAV
+2801 MEVAARAEETGGGAPRAAV
-2815 RPAIVAL
+2815 LAPVESGPM
-2822 GGDPQGATLAGELAG
+2822 GGTSAG
-2837 ALAGAPVR
+2837 ALADALSDALAAGPVW
-2845 DTFGALRDD
+2845 DTFGALRDG
-2854 VVAGGEAPD
+2854 VAAGGEAPD

-2868 CTAPDTGAGGDAA
+2868 CAAPGAGAGAVADADGRGGDPA
-2881 GYARLAAVSLL
+2881 GYARLATVSLL

-2899 DDAAFASSRLVV
+2899 DDPAFAATRLVV
-2911 VTRDAVAARPGET
+2911 VTRGAVAARPGET

-2950 LDVDASDSSPAALPD
+2950 LDVDGLESSPATLTG
-2965 VLGSVEPEMAL
+2965 VLASGEPELAL

-2983 PRLVRDDASA
+2983 PRLVRDDASV

-3002 TWRLARSEAAGGG
+3002 TWRLARCQEAGGG
-3015 GQLALVDAPEAGRA
+3015 QQLSLVDAPEAGRA
-3029 LAPHEVRVAVRAVA
+3029 LEPHEVRVAVRAAA
-3043 PGADPAD
+3043 PGPLT
-3050 AGHVEGAGVVTEAGA
+3050 AGQVEGAGVVTEVGG
-3065 EAGAVAVGDRV
+3065 EVGSVAVGDRV

-3088 TDAALLTRIPSGWSW
+3088 TDAALLMPVPAGWSW

-3108 SLGSYVTAY
+3108 SLGAYVSAY
-3117 HLLADVV
+3117 HVLADVV
-3124 SPRGGESLLIE
+3124 APRGGETLLVGE
-3135 EGTGSVG
+3135 ETGSVG
-3142 RAVLRLAGR
+3142 RAVLRLALAGR
-3151 WGVEVVGGAQGVPGA
+3151 WRVEAVDGASTADDSGA
-3166 GDEREPDVTLRA
+3166 ERAADVTLRH
-3178 LRDEGDLVVHRAGG
+3178 EGALVVHRAGG
-3192 SEEVQAV
+3192 RPDEGQAV

-3209 ILAELGG
+3209 ILAELTELTE
-3216 LAEAAQLGGLAE
+3216 LAEITESAEPGLPAE
-3228 AVQLGGLAE
+3228 RG
-3237 AAQLG
+3237 
-3242 EAAEATQRDE
+3242 D
-3252 AAKMTQ
+3252 
-3258 PGEAGQTAQPGK
+3258 
-3270 AAKAAQPG
+3270 
-3278 EAGQTAQP
+3278 
-3286 GEAAE
+3286 
-3291 VTQRDEAAKMTQ
+3291 
-3303 PGEAAEA
+3303 
-3310 AQHGEA
+3310 
-3316 AEAAQHGE
+3316 
-3324 AAEAAQHGEAAE
+3324 
-3336 AASRSHDPA
+3336 SRA
-3345 LAPLDVTVWD
+3345 LTPLDITVWD
-3355 IRQAPAAV
+3355 IRQAPAAM
-3363 AAPPASGTT
+3363 AAPPSAGTT
-3372 VFTLPPAF
+3372 VFSLPPAF
-3380 DPEGTVLITGGTGAL
+3380 DPEGTVLVTGGTGAL
-3395 GALTARHLVARYG
+3395 GSLTARHLVERYG
-3408 ARHLVLSSRRGA
+3408 ARHLLLSSRRGA

-3443 CDPGDRDAAVALLEA
+3443 CDPGDRDEAAALLAAV
-3458 VPAEHPLTA
+3458 PSDHPLTA

-3551 AATSLAWGYWDLE
+3551 AATSLAWGYWELA

-3619 QAQSHPAPALLQDL
+3619 QAQSHPAPALLRDL
-3633 VSGGSR
+3633 VRGGSK
-3639 SGSGGGGVSAGAA
+3639 SGGGAVSAGAA
-3652 ALLKALGTM
+3652 ALLKSLGAM

-3756 EFERLEGSL
+3756 EFERIEDSL

-3782 LRATLARLDVPESAG
+3782 LRATLARLDAPQDTAG
-3797 GEGEGAVATRTRIQ
+3797 EVAVATRTRIQ

-3824 DLGKDSGSDSGNG
+3824 DLGRDGASGQGNGQPTGQGNGHGNGNGNGNG
-3837 NGHAVEG
+3837 NGHGQAVEG

>member
-17 ELREARQRLHD
+17 ELREARQKLRD
-28 KESTEPVAI
+28 KESAEPVAI

-42 RYPGGTRSA
+42 RFPGGTRSA
-51 DDLWELV
+51 ADLWRLV
-58 RDGGDAVAAFPDD
+58 RDGGDAVAPFPGD

-93 DGAFLYDAGHF
+93 DGAFLYDAGDF

-163 ISQTASDVE
+163 ISQTASEVE

-203 ACSSSLVALH
+203 ACSSSLVAIH

-271 AGVVALELLSEA
+271 AGVVALELLSDA
-283 RRRGHKVLAV
+283 RRLGHKVLAV
-293 IRGSAIN
+293 VRGSAVN
-300 QDGMSNGLAAPNGP
+300 QDGTSNGLAAPNGP

-328 LSAEDIDAVEAHG
+328 LSPEDIDAVEAHG
-341 TGTTLGDPIEANAL
+341 TGTTLGDPIEAQAL
-355 LATYGQGRPEGR
+355 LATYGQGRAEER
-367 PLWLGSVKSN
+367 PLWLGSIKSN

-384 AGVAGVIKMVMAMR
+384 AGVAGVIKMVMALR
-398 NGLLPASLHIDTP
+398 NGLLPTSLHIDAP

-418 QGSVRLLAEPVDWP
+418 QGSVRLLSEPVAWP
-432 AERTRRAGISAFGIS
+432 AEHTRRAGISAFGIS

-457 APPEEA
+457 APEDAPEQASQEA
-463 PDPVVAESGGVVPW
+463 PASPATASPGAVVPW
-477 VVSGRSSDALREQAR
+477 VVSGRTGDALREQAR
-492 RLGESVSGTDSSPV
+492 RLGEFVAGDTDALPT
-506 EVGWSLATSR
+506 EVGWSLATTR
-516 ALLEHR
+516 PLFEHR
-522 AVVVGRDR
+522 AVVVGQDPAQAA
-530 DGLTAG
+530 TALG
-536 LAALA
+536 ALA
-541 AGSSEASADV
+541 AGEASADV
-551 VSGVVG
+551 VSGIAG

-578 AQLLDESPVFAERIA
+578 AQLLDESPVFASRIA
-593 ECERALS
+593 ECEQALS

-605 SLTEVLRGDG
+605 SLSEVLRGDG
-615 SQLSRVEVVQPVLW
+615 SALSRVEVVQPALW

-638 WADYGITP
+638 WADYGVTP
-646 AAVIGHSQGE
+646 AAVVGHSQGE

-677 RSDALRQLQGHGDM
+677 RSDALRQLQGRGDM

-700 AAELIGDRPGVVV
+700 AAELIGDRPGVCV

-726 APENVAAV
+726 PPEHVAAV
-734 VADAEAR
+734 VAEAEAR

-753 SHGPQIDQLH
+753 SHGPQIDELH
-763 DLLTERL
+763 DLLTNRL
-770 ADIQPVT
+770 THIQPT
-777 TDVAFYSTVTAER
+777 PTDDVAFYSTVTAEH
-790 LDDTTALD
+790 LDDTTRLD

-806 RQPVRFADTIEALLA
+806 RQPVRFADTIKALLA

-842 TIEQQTGAAGT
+842 TLEEAGVDAHT
-853 AVTVPTLRRDHG
+853 IPTLRRDQG
-865 DRAQLTLA
+865 GRTQLTHA
-873 AAQAFAAGAEVDW
+873 AAQAFTAGADVDW
-886 RRWFPADPAPRTV
+886 RRWFPADPTPRTV
-899 DLPTYAFQHKHYW
+899 DLPTYAFQRRHYW
-912 VEPPAAVAAVG
+912 VAPPAAGAPTGA
-923 SGHDPVEAR
+923 GHDPVEAQ
-932 VWQAIEDLDMEALA
+932 VWQAIEDLDIDALA
-946 GSLEIEGQAESVGA
+946 ASLDIAGQAEPVGA

-968 SSWRRRHR
+968 SAWRRRHR
-976 EQTTVDSWRYHVTW
+976 QQTTVDSWRYHVTW
-990 KHLPD
+990 KHQPD
-995 GPAPDLSGAW
+995 TAAPELGGVW

-1021 TAQTLTAHG
+1021 TAQTVTAHG

-1038 DTRAVERAE
+1038 DARTVERAGLAE
-1047 MAREL
+1047 EL
-1052 RSLTDGDGGGAGD
+1052 ASLMEPTDGVAC
-1065 AGAGAG
+1065 
-1071 AYAGIVNLLA
+1071 AGIVNLLA
-1081 LDEEPHPEHSAVP
+1081 LDEEPHPEFPAVP

-1099 TTVLIQALGD
+1099 TTALVQALAD
-1109 NGADTPVRTLTQGAV
+1109 NGADTAVRTLTQGAV
-1124 STSAT
+1124 STGAT
-1129 DALTNPVQ
+1129 DALTRPVQ

-1151 PRLWG
+1151 PRLWA
-1156 GLIDLPARVDHQ
+1156 GLVDLPERVDHQ
-1168 TLTRLAAA
+1168 TLTRLATA
-1176 LVPQDEDQ
+1176 LAPHDEDQ
-1184 ISIRPS
+1184 IAVRP
-1190 GTHARR
+1190 GGVHARR
-1196 LAHAPANGPTN
+1196 LAHAPAHPRNSGVR
-1207 QPGWRPEGTTLIT
+1207 WRPEGTILIT

-1235 RAGAPHLLLTSR
+1235 REGAPHLLLTSR
-1247 RGPEAPG
+1247 RGPDAPG
-1254 AQELADE
+1254 AQELAAE
-1261 LRALG
+1261 LRELG
-1266 AAVTITACDVGDREQ
+1266 TAVTITACDVGDREQ
-1281 LRHLIDGVPA
+1281 VRGLVEGVPA

-1308 GLGEVSGAELDEV
+1308 GLGDVSGAELDEV
-1321 LRPKALAAHHLHELT
+1321 LRPKALAALHLHELT
-1336 RELDLTAFV
+1336 RGLELSAFV

-1375 RRSQG
+1375 RRSQK

-1387 WGPWAEAGMAADQAA
+1387 WGPWAEAGMASDQAA
-1402 LTFFSRFGL
+1402 LAFFSRFGL
-1411 HPLSPDLCVKALQ
+1411 HPLSPELCVKALH

-1463 RRASAPVAQ
+1463 RRASTPVAQ
-1472 EDAAAEASSLQ
+1472 DGNAGEASSLQ
-1483 RELTE
+1483 QELTE
-1488 AKPAQQRQLLLQHV
+1488 AQPAQQRQLLLQHV

-1547 TLPTTVV
+1547 TLATTVV

-1560 DALTDVLQAELS
+1560 DSLADVLLAELS
-1572 GDAAAAAD
+1572 GDTATSDAARTATVAA
-1580 PVRAAGPA
+1580 
-1588 GAATDDEPIAI
+1588 DDEPIAI
-1599 VGMACRYPGDVRS
+1599 VGMACRYPGGVRS
-1612 AEELWDLVMARKDAM
+1612 AEELWDLVTAGKDAM
-1627 GDFPDDRGWDLETL
+1627 GDFPDDRGWDLEKL

-1669 FFGISPREAIAM
+1669 FFGISPREAVAM

-1691 AWEAIERAGLDRET
+1691 AWEAIERAGLDRES

-1712 VYTGLTIFDYLALV
+1712 VFTGLTIFDYLALV

-1813 KDGRCKPFAAAADG
+1813 QDGRCKPFAAAADG

-1875 QAQQRVIRQALANA
+1875 QAQQRVIRQALGNA

-1920 YGKERPADRPLWLG
+1920 YGRERPDDRPLWLG

-1966 SLHIDAPTPHVDWDG
+1966 SLHIDAPTPHVEWEG
-1981 SGVRLLSGPVAWPRG
+1981 SGVRLLTESVPWVRG
-1996 ERPRRAGV
+1996 ERARRVGV

-2022 DAPEPANAPAE
+2022 DVPEPVSAPTDD
-2033 VAEAPAG
+2033 APTG

-2050 EEALRAQAGL
+2050 EEALRAQADL
-2060 LAERAA
+2060 LAERATT
-2066 KDPRLASPLDVGWSL
+2066 DPRLASPLDVGWSL
-2081 VKSRSTFENRAVVVG
+2081 VTTRSVFEHRAVVVG
-2096 EDREALLAGLRSLAA
+2096 EDRDALLGGLRSLAA
-2111 GEPSPDVVE
+2111 GEASAGVVS
-2120 GTVQGASGAGPVL
+2120 GVAGSAGAGPVL

-2140 QWVGMGA
+2140 QWVGMGT
-2147 QLLDESPVFAARI
+2147 QLLDQSPVFAARI
-2160 AECERALSAYV
+2160 AECEQALSPYV
-2171 DWSLTEVLRGD
+2171 DWSLVDVLRGD

-2211 ITPAA
+2211 VTPAA

-2246 SDALRQLMGQGDMAS
+2246 SDALRQLQGHGDMAS

-2321 SHGPQIDQLHDL
+2321 SHGPQIDELHDL
-2333 LTERLADIRPVATD
+2333 LTDRLTDIQPTRTD

-2356 ERLDDTTALD
+2356 ERLADTTALD
-2366 TDYWVTN
+2366 TGYWVTN
-2373 LRQPVRFA
+2373 LRRPVRFA
-2381 DTIEA
+2381 HTIEA

-2405 LGMEET
+2405 LGIQET
-2411 IERADMPAT
+2411 IEQADLPAT
-2420 VVPTL
+2420 VIPTL
-2425 RRGHGDAVQLT
+2425 RRDHGDTTQLA
-2436 RAAAQAF
+2436 RAAAHAF
-2443 GAGAEVDWTGWFPA
+2443 TAGADIDWRRWFPA
-2457 VPLPRVVDLP
+2457 VPQPRVVDLP

-2481 RGLAG
+2481 RGIAG

-2505 ELADSSS
+2505 ELADGSS

-2548 QAAVRAGCAEL
+2548 QAAVRTGCEEVT
-2559 AELTLHTPLAFGN
+2559 ELTLHTPLAFG
-2572 DAAVDLQ
+2572 DEGAGAVDLQ
-2579 VAVGPV
+2579 VTVGS
-2585 AEDGRR
+2585 AGEDGRR
-2591 PVTVHSRPTGEGEDA
+2591 PVSVYSRPTDEGEQA
-2606 VWTRHAAGVVAPAGA
+2606 AWTRHAAGVVAPAGP
-2621 DAGDASFGGT
+2621 DSVSTSSGGA

-2637 TPVGGQ
+2637 TRIGGH
-2643 DPYGELASYGYD
+2643 DPYDELASYGYD

-2660 QGLVSA
+2660 QGLESA

-2679 PETESGKAD
+2679 PETESGRAD

-2708 VTSSADTD
+2708 VTSSAETG

-2724 SGLRVHAPG
+2724 SGLRVYAPG
-2733 AEKLR
+2733 ADRLR
-2738 VRIARTAP
+2738 VRIGRTAP
-2746 DQLALTAVDGGG
+2746 DQLALTAVDGDGA
-2758 DSGGVSGGVPV
+2758 PV
-2769 LTLESLTVRP
+2769 LSLESLTVRP
-2779 VAAHQIAGARTADRD
+2779 VAARQIAGARAADRD

-2801 KETAARAEQGGGAV
+2801 TTAAARAGDQGGGAV
-2815 RPAIVAL
+2815 RPAVVAPAGEPL
-2822 GGDPQGATLAGELAG
+2822 GAELAG
-2837 ALAGAPVR
+2837 ALSGAPVR
-2845 DTFGALRDD
+2845 DTFAALRDA
-2854 VVAGGEAPD
+2854 VAAGGEAPD

-2868 CTAPDTGAGGDAA
+2868 CATSGEGAGAGAGAGGDAA
-2881 GYARLAAVSLL
+2881 AGARVAAVSLL
-2892 SLLKEWV
+2892 SLLKEWL
-2899 DDAAFASSRLVV
+2899 DDPEFAASRLVV
-2911 VTRDAVAARPGET
+2911 VTRSAVATRPGED
-2924 AGDLA
+2924 AGNVP

-2950 LDVDASDSSPAALPD
+2950 LDVDSLEASLAALPD
-2965 VLGSVEPEMAL
+2965 VLAGAEPELAL
-2976 RDGRAYV
+2976 RDGQAYV

-2993 RLVPPVGSL
+2993 RLAPPVGSP
-3002 TWRLARSEAAGGG
+3002 TWRLVAAEGGRAG
-3015 GQLALVDAPEAGRA
+3015 RQLTLVDAPEAGRA
-3029 LAPHEVRVAVRAVA
+3029 LEPREVRVALRAAVA
-3043 PGADPAD
+3043 PD
-3050 AGHVEGAGVVTEAGA
+3050 AGPLGSGLVEGAGVVTEVGGRAGS
-3065 EAGAVAVGDRV
+3065 VAVGDRV
-3076 MGLFDAV
+3076 MGLFDVV

-3088 TDAALLTRIPSGWSW
+3088 AEAGLLMSVPSGWSW

-3108 SLGSYVTAY
+3108 SVGAYAAAY
-3117 HLLADVV
+3117 HVLADVV
-3124 SPRGGESLLIE
+3124 VPHTDGGASLHVE
-3135 EGTGSVG
+3135 EDTGPVG
-3142 RAVLRLAGR
+3142 RAVLRLAACREAAGIGGVVPVSDLGGGQLPDVVIGR
-3151 WGVEVVGGAQGVPGA
+3151 EDAAVPGGRALVVRRA
-3166 GDEREPDVTLRA
+3166 GDSD
-3178 LRDEGDLVVHRAGG
+3178 AG
-3192 SEEVQAV
+3192 QAV
-3199 VPPEPGRVRE
+3199 APPEPGRVRE
-3209 ILAELGG
+3209 ILA
-3216 LAEAAQLGGLAE
+3216 
-3228 AVQLGGLAE
+3228 
-3237 AAQLG
+3237 
-3242 EAAEATQRDE
+3242 
-3252 AAKMTQ
+3252 
-3258 PGEAGQTAQPGK
+3258 
-3270 AAKAAQPG
+3270 
-3278 EAGQTAQP
+3278 
-3286 GEAAE
+3286 
-3291 VTQRDEAAKMTQ
+3291 
-3303 PGEAAEA
+3303 
-3310 AQHGEA
+3310 
-3316 AEAAQHGE
+3316 
-3324 AAEAAQHGEAAE
+3324 
-3336 AASRSHDPA
+3336 A
-3345 LAPLDVTVWD
+3345 LARLSSDGVLVPLDVSVWD
-3355 IRQAPAAV
+3355 VRQAPAAQD
-3363 AAPPASGTT
+3363 APASAGTT
-3372 VFTLPPAF
+3372 VFTLPVVF

-3395 GALTARHLVARYG
+3395 GALTARHLVSRHG
-3408 ARHLVLSSRRGA
+3408 ARHLLLSSRRGA

-3443 CDPGDRDAAVALLEA
+3443 CDPGDRDAAAALLDS
-3458 VPAEHPLTA
+3458 VPADHPLTA

-3472 GTVNDAVVQNLTAEQ
+3472 GTVSDAVVQNLTAEQ

-3583 VVGLGADEGLAL
+3583 VVGLTADEGLAL
-3595 LDAAWAGGLPLY
+3595 LDSAWSGGLPLF

-3633 VSGGSR
+3633 VRGGGR
-3639 SGSGGGGVSAGAA
+3639 SGASAGSAGAS
-3652 ALLKALGTM
+3652 ALLKALAGM
-3661 SDPEREEALLD
+3661 SDAEREETLLD
-3672 LVCTHIAA
+3672 LVRTHIAA
-3680 VLGYD
+3680 VLGYE
-3685 AATPVNATQG
+3685 ASTPVNATQG

-3733 ELAAQLRQ
+3733 ELAAHLGQ
-3741 ELAPRAADPLADVLA
+3741 ELAPRAADPVADVLA
-3756 EFERLEGSL
+3756 EFARLESSL
-3765 LSVSSKD
+3765 LSVSSQD
-3772 GSARAELAGR
+3772 GTARAELAGR
-3782 LRATLARLDVPESAG
+3782 LRATLTRLDAPVGTADEAAVSA
-3797 GEGEGAVATRTRIQ
+3797 RIQ

-3824 DLGKDSGSDSGNG
+3824 DLGKDGGNG
-3837 NGHAVEG
+3837 QAVEG